1 MATDGRQ
8 LQVNIED
15 EMRTA
20 FMDYAMSVIIARALP
35 DARDGLKPVHR
46 RVLLTLYDLNLTPD
60 RGYRKCA
67 KICGDVSGNYHPH
80 GEGVVY
86 PSLVRLAQ
94 PFAMR
99 YPLVNGQGNYG
110 SVDGD
115 PPAAMR
121 YTESRMTEICLE
133 MLRDLDRETVDFV
146 PNYDG
151 TREEPVV
158 MPSAI
163 PNLLMNGSSGIAVGM
178 ATNIPP
184 HNLREVVDGLLAL
197 LDDPQISAA
206 DLLRLIPGPD
216 FPTAGLIYGTEG
228 IREAYQTGRGLITM
242 RARALIEQS
251 RRTSREQIII
261 TEIPYQVNKAKLVEK
276 IAELVRDRKIEGISD
291 LRDESDRE
299 GMRVVIELGRGAQAE
314 VVLNQLYKQTPMQS
328 TFGVIMLALVG
339 NQPRIMPLKE
349 LMRQFLEHRKEVV
362 TRRTRYDLRKARER
376 VHILE
381 GLRIALE
388 HLDQVIQLIRAA
400 ESPAIAREQLMGLGL
415 DTLAQVDDRTLS
427 LTEEQAQAILDMR
440 LQRLTALERGKI
452 LQEHAELQQ
461 KIVALEDILADEAK
475 VRVIIKEE
483 LLVIQE
489 KYGDDRRTEIIEE
502 AVELNIEDLIPQED
516 VVVTVSHGGYIK
528 RTPARVYRSQHR
540 GGKGIKAMETK
551 EEDFVEHFYIANT
564 HHYILC
570 FTNIGK
576 VHWLKV
582 YEIPEGMRAARGK
595 ALVNLLQLEDGENVS
610 AMVPVED
617 FTSARYV
624 IMTTKRG
631 LIKKTPLAAF
641 GNPRAGGIRAI
652 SLDDNDELIAV
663 RVTDGSQHIFLGTA
677 DGKAIQFREAEVR
690 PMGRTARGV
699 IGIDLEAGDVLVAM
713 EVVNP
718 GATMLT
724 VCEHGHGKRTALD
737 EYRVQGRGG
746 KGLINIKVT
755 ERNGRVVGIKQV
767 TEADELMIMTSAG
780 NLIRLPVR
788 ELAVISR
795 NTQGVRLISLNDD
808 DAVVCVATIE
818 EEREVE
824 DMV

>member
-1 MATDGRQ
+1 MATDARQ
-8 LQVNIED
+8 TQINIED

-20 FMDYAMSVIIARALP
+20 FLDYAMSVIIARALP
-35 DARDGLKPVHR
+35 DVRDGLKPVHR
-46 RVLLTLYDLNLTPD
+46 RALLTLYDLNLTPD

-67 KICGDVSGNYHPH
+67 KICGDISGNYHPH

-86 PSLVRLAQ
+86 PSIVRLAQ
-94 PFAMR
+94 RFAMR
-99 YPLVNGQGNYG
+99 YPLVDGQGNYG

-121 YTESRMTEICLE
+121 YTEARMTEICQE
-133 MLRDLDRETVDFV
+133 MLRDLEKETVDFV

-158 MPSAI
+158 LPSTI
-163 PNLLMNGSSGIAVGM
+163 PNLLMNGSAGIAVGM

-184 HNLREVVDGLLAL
+184 HNLSELVDGLVAMLA
-197 LDDPQISAA
+197 DPQISVEE
-206 DLLRLIPGPD
+206 LMQLIPGPD

-228 IREAYQTGRGLITM
+228 IREAYHSGRGLITM
-242 RARALIEQS
+242 RARALIEHS
-251 RRTSREQIII
+251 KRTSREQIII
-261 TEIPYQVNKAKLVEK
+261 NEIPYQVNKAKLVEK

-299 GMRVVIELGRGAQAE
+299 GMRVVIELARGAQAE

-339 NQPRIMPLKE
+339 NQPRVMPLAE
-349 LMRQFLEHRKEVV
+349 MMSQFLEHRKDVV
-362 TRRTRYDLRKARER
+362 TRRTRFDLRKARER
-376 VHILE
+376 AHILE

-400 ESPAIAREQLMGLGL
+400 ESPAVARDHLIA
-415 DTLAQVDDRTLS
+415 TLTLS
-427 LTEEQAQAILDMR
+427 EEQAQAILDMR
-440 LQRLTALERGKI
+440 LQRLTALERDKI
-452 LQEHAELQQ
+452 LQEHTELQQ
-461 KIVALEDILADEAK
+461 KIVELESILADEMK
-475 VRVIIKEE
+475 VRAIIKEE
-483 LLVIQE
+483 LLAIKD
-489 KYGDDRRTEIIEE
+489 KYGDERRTEIVEE

-564 HHYILC
+564 HHYILW

-582 YEIPEGMRAARGK
+582 YEIPDGTRASRGK
-595 ALVNLLQLEDGENVS
+595 ALVNLLQLVEGETIS

-631 LIKKTPLAAF
+631 LMKKTPLGAF
-641 GNPRAGGIRAI
+641 GNPRTGGIRAI
-652 SLDDNDELIAV
+652 SLDDGDELIAV
-663 RVTDGSQHIFLGTA
+663 KLTDGSQHIFLGTA
-677 DGKAIQFREAEVR
+677 DGKAIQFREEDVR

-699 IGIDLEAGDVLVAM
+699 IGIDLEEGDALVAM

-724 VCEHGHGKRTALD
+724 VCEHGYGKRTALD

-767 TEADELMIMTSAG
+767 TEADELMIMTTAG

-795 NTQGVRLISLNDD
+795 NTQGVRLISLHDD
-808 DAVVCVATIE
+808 DAVACVATIE
-818 EEREVE
+818 EEREVA
-824 DMV
+824 DML

>member
-1 MATDGRQ
+1 MATDARQ
-8 LQVNIED
+8 MQINIED

-20 FMDYAMSVIIARALP
+20 FLDYAMSVIIARALP
-35 DARDGLKPVHR
+35 DVRDGLKPVHR
-46 RVLLTLYDLNLTPD
+46 RALLTLYDLNLTPD

-67 KICGDVSGNYHPH
+67 KICGDISGNYHPH

-86 PSLVRLAQ
+86 PSVVRLAQ
-94 PFAMR
+94 RFAMR
-99 YPLVNGQGNYG
+99 YPLVDGQGNYG

-121 YTESRMTEICLE
+121 YTEARMTEICQE
-133 MLRDLDRETVDFV
+133 MLRDLEKETVDFV

-158 MPSAI
+158 MPSTI
-163 PNLLMNGSSGIAVGM
+163 PNLLMNGSAGIAVGM

-184 HNLREVVDGLLAL
+184 HNLGELVDGLVAMLA
-197 LDDPQISAA
+197 DPQISVEEFMQ
-206 DLLRLIPGPD
+206 LIPGPD

-228 IREAYQTGRGLITM
+228 IREAYHSGRGLITM
-242 RARALIEQS
+242 RARALIEHS
-251 RRTSREQIII
+251 KRTSREQIII
-261 TEIPYQVNKAKLVEK
+261 NEIPYQVNKAKLVEK

-299 GMRVVIELGRGAQAE
+299 GMRVVIELTRGAQAE

-339 NQPRIMPLKE
+339 NQPRVMPLAE
-349 LMRQFLEHRKEVV
+349 LMSQFLEHRKDVV
-362 TRRTRYDLRKARER
+362 TRRTRFDLRKARER
-376 VHILE
+376 AHILE

-388 HLDQVIQLIRAA
+388 HLDRVIQLIRAA
-400 ESPAIAREQLMGLGL
+400 ESPAVARDQLIA
-415 DTLAQVDDRTLS
+415 TLT

-440 LQRLTALERGKI
+440 LQRLTALERDKI

-461 KIVALEDILADEAK
+461 KIVELESILADEVK
-475 VRVIIKEE
+475 VHAIIKAE
-483 LLVIQE
+483 LLAIKD
-489 KYGDDRRTEIIEE
+489 KYGDERRTEIVEE

-564 HHYILC
+564 HHYILW

-582 YEIPEGMRAARGK
+582 YEIPEGTRASRGK
-595 ALVNLLQLEDGENVS
+595 ALVNLLQLEDRETIS

-641 GNPRAGGIRAI
+641 GNPRTGGIRAI
-652 SLDDNDELIAV
+652 SLDDDDELIAV
-663 RVTDGSQHIFLGTA
+663 KLTDGSQHIFLGTA
-677 DGKAIQFREAEVR
+677 DGKAIQFREEDVR

-699 IGIDLEAGDVLVAM
+699 IGIDLEEGDALVAM
-713 EVVNP
+713 EVLNP

-724 VCEHGHGKRTALD
+724 VCEHGYGKRTALD

-767 TEADELMIMTSAG
+767 TEADELMIMTTAG

-795 NTQGVRLISLNDD
+795 NTQGVRLISLHDD
-808 DAVVCVATIE
+808 DAVACVATIE
-818 EEREVE
+818 EEPEVA
-824 DMV
+824 DML

>member
-1 MATDGRQ
+1 MATDARL
-8 LQVNIED
+8 LQINIED

-20 FMDYAMSVIIARALP
+20 FLDYAMSVIIARALP
-35 DARDGLKPVHR
+35 DVRDGLKPVHR
-46 RVLLTLYDLNLTPD
+46 RALLTLYDLNLTPD

-67 KICGDVSGNYHPH
+67 KICGDISGNYHPH

-86 PSLVRLAQ
+86 PSVVRLAQ
-94 PFAMR
+94 RFAMR
-99 YPLVNGQGNYG
+99 YPLVDGQGNYG

-121 YTESRMTEICLE
+121 YTEARMTEICQE
-133 MLRDLDRETVDFV
+133 MLRDLEKETVDFIS
-146 PNYDG
+146 NYDG

-158 MPSAI
+158 LPSTI
-163 PNLLMNGSSGIAVGM
+163 PNLLMNGSAGIAVGM

-184 HNLREVVDGLLAL
+184 HNLGELVDGLVAMLA
-197 LDDPQISAA
+197 DPHISV
-206 DLLRLIPGPD
+206 DELMQFISGPD
-216 FPTAGLIYGTEG
+216 FPTAGLIYGTAG
-228 IREAYQTGRGLITM
+228 IRDAYHTGRGLITM
-242 RARALIEQS
+242 RARALIEHS
-251 RRTSREQIII
+251 KRTSREQIII

-299 GMRVVIELGRGAQAE
+299 GMRVVIELSRGAQGE

-349 LMRQFLEHRKEVV
+349 LMSQFLDHRKEVV
-362 TRRTRYDLRKARER
+362 TRRTRFDLRKARER
-376 VHILE
+376 AHILE
-381 GLRIALE
+381 GLRVALE
-388 HLDQVIQLIRAA
+388 QLDRVIELIRAA
-400 ESPAIAREQLMGLGL
+400 ESPAVAREQLI
-415 DTLAQVDDRTLS
+415 VTLS

-440 LQRLTALERGKI
+440 LQRLTALERDRI
-452 LQEHAELQQ
+452 LQELAELQQ
-461 KIVALEDILADEAK
+461 RIIELEGILADELK
-475 VRVIIKEE
+475 VRAIIKEE
-483 LLVIQE
+483 LLGIKD
-489 KYGDDRRTEIIEE
+489 KYGDERRTEIVDE

-516 VVVTVSHGGYIK
+516 VVVTVSRGGYIK

-564 HHYILC
+564 HHYILW

-582 YEIPEGMRAARGK
+582 YEIPEGMRASRGK
-595 ALVNLLQLEDGENVS
+595 ALVNLLQLDDGETIS
-610 AMVPVED
+610 AMVPVEE
-617 FTSARYV
+617 FASARYV

-631 LIKKTPLAAF
+631 LVKKTPLAAF

-652 SLDDNDELIAV
+652 SLDDGDELIAV
-663 RVTDGSQHIFLGTA
+663 KLTDGSQHIFLGTA
-677 DGKAIQFREAEVR
+677 DGQAIQFREADVR

-699 IGIDLEAGDVLVAM
+699 IGIDLEAGDAVVAM

-724 VCEHGHGKRTALD
+724 VCAHGYGKRTDLD

-767 TEADELMIMTSAG
+767 TEVDELMIMTTAG

-795 NTQGVRLISLNDD
+795 NTQGVRLISLGDD
-808 DAVVCVATIE
+808 DAVASVATIE
-818 EEREVE
+818 EEREVG

>member
-1 MATDGRQ
+1 MATDARP

-20 FMDYAMSVIIARALP
+20 FLDYAMSVIIARALP
-35 DARDGLKPVHR
+35 DVRDGLKPVHR
-46 RVLLTLYDLNLTPD
+46 RVLLTLYDLNLSPD

-99 YPLVNGQGNYG
+99 YPLVDGQGNYG

-121 YTESRMTEICLE
+121 YTEARMTEICLE
-133 MLRDLDRETVDFV
+133 MLRDLEKETVDFV

-158 MPSAI
+158 LPAAI

-184 HNLREVVDGLLAL
+184 HNVQELVDGLVAL
-197 LDDPQISAA
+197 LADSQIGV
-206 DLLRLIPGPD
+206 DELMRLIPGPD

-242 RARALIEQS
+242 RARAVIEHS
-251 RRTSREQIII
+251 RRTSREQIIV

-299 GMRVVIELGRGAQAE
+299 GMRVVIELARGAQAE

-349 LMRQFLEHRKEVV
+349 LMAHFLEHRKEVV
-362 TRRTRYDLRKARER
+362 VRRTRFDLRKARER
-376 VHILE
+376 AHILE
-381 GLRIALE
+381 GLRVALE

-400 ESPAIAREQLMGLGL
+400 AAPAVAREQLI
-415 DTLAQVDDRTLS
+415 ATLS
-427 LTEEQAQAILDMR
+427 LSEEQAQAILDMR
-440 LQRLTALERGKI
+440 LQRLTALEREKI

-461 KIVALEDILADEAK
+461 KILELEGILADDAK
-475 VRVIIKEE
+475 VRAIIKEE
-483 LLVIQE
+483 LLAIKE

-502 AVELNIEDLIPQED
+502 TVELNIEDLIPQED
-516 VVVTVSHGGYIK
+516 VVVTVSHGGYVK

-570 FTNIGK
+570 FTNVGK
-576 VHWLKV
+576 IHWLKV
-582 YEIPEGMRAARGK
+582 YEIPEGTRASRGK
-595 ALVNLLQLEDGENVS
+595 ALVNLLQLEEGENVS

-617 FTSARYV
+617 FSSARHV
-624 IMTTKRG
+624 IMATKRG

-641 GNPRAGGIRAI
+641 ANPRTGGIRAI
-652 SLDDNDELIAV
+652 SLDDGDELIAV
-663 RVTDGSQHIFLGTA
+663 KLTDGSQHVFLGTA
-677 DGKAIQFREAEVR
+677 GGKAIQFREEDVR
-690 PMGRTARGV
+690 PMGRSARGV
-699 IGIDLEAGDVLVAM
+699 IGIDLEEGDALVAM
-713 EVVNP
+713 EIVTP

-724 VCEHGHGKRTALD
+724 VCEHGYGKRTSLE

-767 TEADELMIMTSAG
+767 TEANELMIMTTAG
-780 NLIRLPVR
+780 NLIRLPVH

-808 DAVVCVATIE
+808 DLVGCVATIE
-818 EEREVE
+818 EESDGADV
-824 DMV
+824 V

>member
-1 MATDGRQ
+1 MATDARP
-8 LQVNIED
+8 LQINIED

-20 FMDYAMSVIIARALP
+20 FLDYAMSVIIARALP
-35 DARDGLKPVHR
+35 DVRDGLKPVHR
-46 RVLLTLYDLNLTPD
+46 RALLTLYDLNLTPD

-67 KICGDVSGNYHPH
+67 KICGDISGNYHPH

-86 PSLVRLAQ
+86 PSVVRLAQ
-94 PFAMR
+94 RFAMR
-99 YPLVNGQGNYG
+99 YPLVDGQGNYG

-121 YTESRMTEICLE
+121 YTEARMTEICQE
-133 MLRDLDRETVDFV
+133 ILRDLEKETVDFI

-158 MPSAI
+158 LPSTI
-163 PNLLMNGSSGIAVGM
+163 PNLLMNGSAGIAVGM

-184 HNLREVVDGLLAL
+184 HNLCELVDGLVAMLA
-197 LDDPQISAA
+197 DPWISIEE
-206 DLLRLIPGPD
+206 LMQLIPGPD

-228 IREAYQTGRGLITM
+228 IRDAYQSGRGLITM
-242 RARALIEQS
+242 RARALIEHS
-251 RRTSREQIII
+251 KRTSREQIII
-261 TEIPYQVNKAKLVEK
+261 TELPYQVNKAKLVEK

-299 GMRVVIELGRGAQAE
+299 GMRVVIELGRGAQGE

-349 LMRQFLEHRKEVV
+349 LMSQFLEHRKEVV

-376 VHILE
+376 AHILE
-381 GLRIALE
+381 GLRVALE
-388 HLDQVIQLIRAA
+388 QLDRVIELIRAA
-400 ESPAIAREQLMGLGL
+400 ESPAVAREQLI
-415 DTLAQVDDRTLS
+415 ATLS

-440 LQRLTALERGKI
+440 LQRLTALERDRI
-452 LQEHAELQQ
+452 LQELAELEQR
-461 KIVALEDILADEAK
+461 IIELEGILADEVK
-475 VRVIIKEE
+475 VRAIIKEE
-483 LLVIQE
+483 LLGI
-489 KYGDDRRTEIIEE
+489 KDRYGDERRTEIVEE

-516 VVVTVSHGGYIK
+516 VVVTVSRGGYIK

-564 HHYILC
+564 HHYILW

-582 YEIPEGMRAARGK
+582 YEIPEGTRASRGK
-595 ALVNLLQLEDGENVS
+595 ALVNLLQLDDGENIS
-610 AMVPVED
+610 AMVPVEE
-617 FTSARYV
+617 FASARYV
-624 IMTTKRG
+624 IMTTRRG
-631 LIKKTPLAAF
+631 LVKKTPLAAF

-652 SLDDNDELIAV
+652 SLDDGDELIAV
-663 RVTDGSQHIFLGTA
+663 RLTDGSQHIFLGTA
-677 DGKAIQFREAEVR
+677 DGQAIQFREADVR

-699 IGIDLEAGDVLVAM
+699 IGIDLEAGDAVVAM

-724 VCEHGHGKRTALD
+724 VCEHGHGKRTPLD

-767 TEADELMIMTSAG
+767 TEADELMIMTTAG

-788 ELAVISR
+788 ELVVISR
-795 NTQGVRLISLNDD
+795 NTQGVRLISLGDD
-808 DAVVCVATIE
+808 DAVASVATIE
-818 EEREVE
+818 EEREVG

>member
-1 MATDGRQ
+1 MATDARPTQ
-8 LQVNIED
+8 INIED

-20 FMDYAMSVIIARALP
+20 FLDYAMSVIIARALP
-35 DARDGLKPVHR
+35 DVRDGLKPVHR
-46 RVLLTLYDLNLTPD
+46 RALLTLYDLNLTPD

-67 KICGDVSGNYHPH
+67 KICGDISGNYHPH

-86 PSLVRLAQ
+86 PSIVRLAQ
-94 PFAMR
+94 RFAMR
-99 YPLVNGQGNYG
+99 YPLVDGQGNYG

-121 YTESRMTEICLE
+121 YTEARMTEICQE
-133 MLRDLDRETVDFV
+133 MLRDLEKETVDFV

-158 MPSAI
+158 LPSTI
-163 PNLLMNGSSGIAVGM
+163 PNLLMNGSAGIAVGM

-184 HNLREVVDGLLAL
+184 HNLSELINGLVAMLA
-197 LDDPQISAA
+197 DPQISVEE
-206 DLLRLIPGPD
+206 LMQLIPGPD

-228 IREAYQTGRGLITM
+228 IREAYHSGRGLITM
-242 RARALIEQS
+242 RARALIEHS
-251 RRTSREQIII
+251 KRTSREQIII

-299 GMRVVIELGRGAQAE
+299 GMRVVIELARGAQAE

-339 NQPRIMPLKE
+339 NQPRIMPLAE
-349 LMRQFLEHRKEVV
+349 LMSQFLEHRKDVV
-362 TRRTRYDLRKARER
+362 TRRTRFDLRKARER
-376 VHILE
+376 AHILE
-381 GLRIALE
+381 GLRVALE
-388 HLDQVIQLIRAA
+388 HLDRVIQLIRAA
-400 ESPAIAREQLMGLGL
+400 ESPAVARDQLIA
-415 DTLAQVDDRTLS
+415 TLS

-440 LQRLTALERGKI
+440 LQRLTALERDKI

-461 KIVALEDILADEAK
+461 KIVELEGILADEVK
-475 VRVIIKEE
+475 VRAIIKEE
-483 LLVIQE
+483 LLAIKD
-489 KYGDDRRTEIIEE
+489 KYGDERRTEIVEE

-551 EEDFVEHFYIANT
+551 EEDFVGHFYIANT
-564 HHYILC
+564 HHYILW
-570 FTNIGK
+570 FTNTGK

-582 YEIPEGMRAARGK
+582 YAIPEGTRASRGK
-595 ALVNLLQLEDGENVS
+595 ALVNLLQLEEGETIS

-641 GNPRAGGIRAI
+641 GNPRTGGIRAI
-652 SLDDNDELIAV
+652 SLDDGDELIAV
-663 RVTDGSQHIFLGTA
+663 KLTDGSQHIFLGTA
-677 DGKAIQFREAEVR
+677 DGKAIQFREEDVR

-699 IGIDLEAGDVLVAM
+699 IGIDLEEGDALVAM

-737 EYRVQGRGG
+737 EYRVQMRGG

-767 TEADELMIMTSAG
+767 TEADELMIMTTAG

-795 NTQGVRLISLNDD
+795 NTQGVRLISLHDD
-808 DAVVCVATIE
+808 DAVASVATIE
-818 EEREVE
+818 EEPEVA
-824 DMV
+824 DML

>member
-1 MATDGRQ
+1 MATDARL
-8 LQVNIED
+8 LQINIED

-20 FMDYAMSVIIARALP
+20 FLDYAMSVIIARALP
-35 DARDGLKPVHR
+35 DVRDGLKPVHR
-46 RVLLTLYDLNLTPD
+46 RALLTLYDLNLTPD

-67 KICGDVSGNYHPH
+67 KICGDISGNYHPH

-86 PSLVRLAQ
+86 PSVVRLAQ
-94 PFAMR
+94 RFAMR
-99 YPLVNGQGNYG
+99 YPLVDGQGNYG

-121 YTESRMTEICLE
+121 YTEARMTEICQE
-133 MLRDLDRETVDFV
+133 MLRDLEKETVDFI

-158 MPSAI
+158 LPSTI
-163 PNLLMNGSSGIAVGM
+163 PNLLMNGSAGIAVGM

-184 HNLREVVDGLLAL
+184 HNLGELVDGLVAMLADSHINVDEL
-197 LDDPQISAA
+197 MQF
-206 DLLRLIPGPD
+206 IPGPD
-216 FPTAGLIYGTEG
+216 FPTAGLIYGTAG
-228 IREAYQTGRGLITM
+228 IRDAYYTGRGLITM

-251 RRTSREQIII
+251 KRTSREQIII

-299 GMRVVIELGRGAQAE
+299 GMRVVIELSRGAQGE

-349 LMRQFLEHRKEVV
+349 LMSQFLEHRKEVV
-362 TRRTRYDLRKARER
+362 TRRTHFDLRKARER
-376 VHILE
+376 AHILE
-381 GLRIALE
+381 GLKVALE
-388 HLDQVIQLIRAA
+388 QLDRVIELIRAA
-400 ESPAIAREQLMGLGL
+400 ESPAAAREQLI
-415 DTLAQVDDRTLS
+415 TTLS

-440 LQRLTALERGKI
+440 LQRLTALERDRI
-452 LQEHAELQQ
+452 LHELAELQQ
-461 KIVALEDILADEAK
+461 RIVELEGILADELK
-475 VRVIIKEE
+475 VRAIIKEE
-483 LLVIQE
+483 LLGIKD
-489 KYGDDRRTEIIEE
+489 KYGDERRTEIVEE

-516 VVVTVSHGGYIK
+516 VVVTVSRGGYIK

-564 HHYILC
+564 HHYILW

-582 YEIPEGMRAARGK
+582 YEIPEGTRASRGK
-595 ALVNLLQLEDGENVS
+595 ALVNLLQLDDGETIS
-610 AMVPVED
+610 AMVPVEE
-617 FTSARYV
+617 FASARYV
-624 IMTTKRG
+624 IMITRRG
-631 LIKKTPLAAF
+631 LVKKTPLAAF

-652 SLDDNDELIAV
+652 SLDDGDELIAV
-663 RVTDGSQHIFLGTA
+663 KLTDGSQHIFLGTA
-677 DGKAIQFREAEVR
+677 DGQAIQFREADVR

-699 IGIDLEAGDVLVAM
+699 IGIDLEAGDAVVAM

-767 TEADELMIMTSAG
+767 TEADELMIMTTSG

-795 NTQGVRLISLNDD
+795 NTQGVRLISLGDD
-808 DAVVCVATIE
+808 DAVASVATIE
-818 EEREVE
+818 EEREVG
-824 DMV
+824 DMI

>member
-1 MATDGRQ
+1 MATDARP
-8 LQVNIED
+8 LQINIED

-20 FMDYAMSVIIARALP
+20 FLDYAMSVIIARALP
-35 DARDGLKPVHR
+35 DVRDGLKPVHR
-46 RVLLTLYDLNLTPD
+46 RALLTLYDLNLTPD

-67 KICGDVSGNYHPH
+67 KICGDISGNYHPH

-99 YPLVNGQGNYG
+99 YPLVDGQGNYG

-121 YTESRMTEICLE
+121 YTEARMTEICQE
-133 MLRDLDRETVDFV
+133 MLRDLEKETVDFA

-158 MPSAI
+158 LPSAI
-163 PNLLMNGSSGIAVGM
+163 PNLLMNGSAGIAVGM

-184 HNLREVVDGLLAL
+184 HNLIELVDGLVAMLA
-197 LDDPQISAA
+197 DPWISV
-206 DLLRLIPGPD
+206 DELMRLIPGPD
-216 FPTAGLIYGTEG
+216 FPTAGLIYGTDG
-228 IREAYQTGRGLITM
+228 IRDAYHTGRGLITM
-242 RARALIEQS
+242 RARALIEHS
-251 RRTSREQIII
+251 KRTSREQIII

-299 GMRVVIELGRGAQAE
+299 GMRVVIELSRGAQGE

-328 TFGVIMLALVG
+328 TFGVIMLALAG
-339 NQPRIMPLKE
+339 NQPRIMPLRE
-349 LMRQFLEHRKEVV
+349 LMSQFLEHRKEVV
-362 TRRTRYDLRKARER
+362 TRRTRFDLRKARER
-376 VHILE
+376 AHTLE
-381 GLRIALE
+381 GLRLALE
-388 HLDQVIQLIRAA
+388 QLDRVIELIRAA
-400 ESPAIAREQLMGLGL
+400 ESPAVAREQLI
-415 DTLAQVDDRTLS
+415 AALS

-440 LQRLTALERGKI
+440 LQRLTALERDRI
-452 LQEHAELQQ
+452 LQELEELQQ
-461 KIVALEDILADEAK
+461 RIIELEGILADEVK
-475 VRVIIKEE
+475 VRTIIKEE
-483 LLVIQE
+483 LLGIKE
-489 KYGDDRRTEIIEE
+489 KYGDARRTEIIAE

-516 VVVTVSHGGYIK
+516 VVVTVSRGGYIK
-528 RTPARVYRSQHR
+528 RTPARFYRSQHR

-551 EEDFVEHFYIANT
+551 EEDFVEHFYVANT
-564 HHYILC
+564 HHYILW

-582 YEIPEGMRAARGK
+582 YEIPESLRASKGK
-595 ALVNLLQLEDGENVS
+595 ALVNLLQLEEGEAIS
-610 AMVPVED
+610 AMVPVEE
-617 FTSARYV
+617 FTSAHYV
-624 IMTTKRG
+624 IMATKRG

-641 GNPRAGGIRAI
+641 GNPRTGGIRAI
-652 SLDDNDELIAV
+652 TLDEGDELIAV
-663 RVTDGSQHIFLGTA
+663 KLTDGSQYIFLGTA
-677 DGKAIQFREAEVR
+677 DGQAIQFREADVR

-699 IGIDLEAGDVLVAM
+699 IGIDLGQEDVLVAM

-724 VCEHGHGKRTALD
+724 VCEHGYGKRTALD

-767 TEADELMIMTSAG
+767 TEADELMIMTTTG

-795 NTQGVRLISLNDD
+795 NTQGVRLITLGDE
-808 DAVVCVATIE
+808 DAVTSVATIE
-818 EEREVE
+818 EEREVG
-824 DMV
+824 DMI

>member
-1 MATDGRQ
+1 MATDARPTQ
-8 LQVNIED
+8 INIED

-20 FMDYAMSVIIARALP
+20 FLDYAMSVIIARALP
-35 DARDGLKPVHR
+35 DVRDGLKPVHR
-46 RVLLTLYDLNLTPD
+46 RALLTLYDLNLTPD

-67 KICGDVSGNYHPH
+67 KICGDISGNYHPH

-86 PSLVRLAQ
+86 PSVVRLAQ
-94 PFAMR
+94 RFAMR
-99 YPLVNGQGNYG
+99 YPLVDGQGNYG

-121 YTESRMTEICLE
+121 YTEARMTEICQE
-133 MLRDLDRETVDFV
+133 MLRDLEKETVDFI

-158 MPSAI
+158 LPSTI
-163 PNLLMNGSSGIAVGM
+163 PNLLMNGSAGIAVGM

-184 HNLREVVDGLLAL
+184 HNLCELVDGLVAMLA
-197 LDDPQISAA
+197 DPWISIEE
-206 DLLRLIPGPD
+206 LMQLIPGPD
-216 FPTAGLIYGTEG
+216 FPTSGLIYGTEG
-228 IREAYQTGRGLITM
+228 IRDAYQSGRGLITM
-242 RARALIEQS
+242 RARALIEHS
-251 RRTSREQIII
+251 KRTSREQIII
-261 TEIPYQVNKAKLVEK
+261 TELPYQVNKAKLVEK

-299 GMRVVIELGRGAQAE
+299 GMRVVIELGRGAQGE

-349 LMRQFLEHRKEVV
+349 LMSQFLEHRNEVV
-362 TRRTRYDLRKARER
+362 TRRTRFDLRKARER
-376 VHILE
+376 AHILE
-381 GLRIALE
+381 GLRVALE
-388 HLDQVIQLIRAA
+388 QLDRVIELIRAA
-400 ESPAIAREQLMGLGL
+400 ESPAVAREQLI
-415 DTLAQVDDRTLS
+415 ATLS

-440 LQRLTALERGKI
+440 LQRLTALERDRI
-452 LQEHAELQQ
+452 LQELAELEQR
-461 KIVALEDILADEAK
+461 IIELEGILADEVK
-475 VRVIIKEE
+475 VRAIIKEE
-483 LLVIQE
+483 LLGIKD
-489 KYGDDRRTEIIEE
+489 KYGDERRTEIVEE

-516 VVVTVSHGGYIK
+516 VVVTVSRGGYIK

-564 HHYILC
+564 HHYILW

-582 YEIPEGMRAARGK
+582 YEIPEGTRASRGK
-595 ALVNLLQLEDGENVS
+595 ALVNLLQLDDGENIS
-610 AMVPVED
+610 AMVPVEE
-617 FTSARYV
+617 FASARYV

-631 LIKKTPLAAF
+631 LVKKTPLAAF

-652 SLDDNDELIAV
+652 SLDDGDELIAV
-663 RVTDGSQHIFLGTA
+663 RLTDGSQHIFLGTA
-677 DGKAIQFREAEVR
+677 DGQAIQFREADVR

-699 IGIDLEAGDVLVAM
+699 IGIDLEAGDAVVAM

-724 VCEHGHGKRTALD
+724 VCEHGHGKRTPLD

-767 TEADELMIMTSAG
+767 TEADELMIMTTAG

-795 NTQGVRLISLNDD
+795 NTQGVRLISLGDD
-808 DAVVCVATIE
+808 DAVASVATIA
-818 EEREVE
+818 EEREVG

>member
-1 MATDGRQ
+1 MATDARPTQ
-8 LQVNIED
+8 INIED
-15 EMRTA
+15 EMRTS
-20 FMDYAMSVIIARALP
+20 FLDYAMSVIIARALP
-35 DARDGLKPVHR
+35 DVRDGLKPAHR
-46 RVLLTLYDLNLTPD
+46 RTLLTLNDLNLTPD

-67 KICGDVSGNYHPH
+67 KICGDISGNYHPH

-99 YPLVNGQGNYG
+99 YPLVDGQGNYG

-121 YTESRMTEICLE
+121 YTEARMTEICQE
-133 MLRDLDRETVDFV
+133 MLRDLERETVDFI

-158 MPSAI
+158 LPSAI
-163 PNLLMNGSSGIAVGM
+163 PNLLMNGSAGIAVGM

-184 HNLREVVDGLLAL
+184 HNIVELVDGLVAL
-197 LDDPQISAA
+197 LA
-206 DLLRLIPGPD
+206 DSRLGADELMRIIPGPD
-216 FPTAGLIYGTEG
+216 FPTAGLIYGTAG
-228 IREAYQTGRGLITM
+228 IREAYHTGRGLITM

-251 RRTSREQIII
+251 KRTNREQIII
-261 TEIPYQVNKAKLVEK
+261 NEIPYQVNKAKLVEK

-299 GMRVVIELGRGAQAE
+299 GMRVVIELSRGAQAE

-339 NQPRIMPLKE
+339 NQPRIMPLPE
-349 LMRQFLEHRKEVV
+349 LMTQFLEHRKDVV
-362 TRRTRYDLRKARER
+362 TRRTRFDLRKARER
-376 VHILE
+376 AHILE
-381 GLRIALE
+381 GLRVALE
-388 HLDQVIQLIRAA
+388 HLDQVIRLIRAA
-400 ESPAIAREQLMGLGL
+400 ESPAIAREQLI
-415 DTLAQVDDRTLS
+415 AVLS
-427 LTEEQAQAILDMR
+427 LSEEQAQAILDMR
-440 LQRLTALERGKI
+440 LQRLTALERDKI
-452 LQEHAELQQ
+452 LQEHTELRQ
-461 KIVALEDILADEAK
+461 KITELEGILADEAK
-475 VRVIIKEE
+475 VRAIVREE
-483 LLVIQE
+483 LVALKE
-489 KYGDDRRTEIIEE
+489 KYGDERRTEIVEE
-502 AVELNIEDLIPQED
+502 AAELNIEDLIPQEE
-516 VVVTVSHGGYIK
+516 VVVTVSHGGYVK

-551 EEDFVEHFYIANT
+551 EEDFVEHFYVANT

-570 FTNIGK
+570 FTNVGK

-582 YEIPEGMRAARGK
+582 YEVPEGTRAAKGK
-595 ALVNLLQLEDGENVS
+595 ALVNLLQLEDRENVS
-610 AMVPVED
+610 AMVPVAD
-617 FTSARYV
+617 FTSARHV
-624 IMTTKRG
+624 VMTTRRG

-641 GNPRAGGIRAI
+641 GNPRTGGIRAI
-652 SLDDNDELIAV
+652 SLDDGDELIAV
-663 RVTDGSQHIFLGTA
+663 KVTDGSQHIFLGTA
-677 DGKAIQFREAEVR
+677 DGKAIQFREDDVR

-699 IGIDLEAGDVLVAM
+699 IGIDLEEGDALVAM

-724 VCEHGHGKRTALD
+724 VCEHGYGKRTALD

-746 KGLINIKVT
+746 KGLINIKAT

-767 TEADELMIMTSAG
+767 TEADELMIMTTAG
-780 NLIRLPVR
+780 ILIRLPVR

-808 DAVVCVATIE
+808 DLVACVATIE
-818 EEREVE
+818 EEPDVV
-824 DMV
+824 DVI

>member
-1 MATDGRQ
+1 MATEAPRF
-8 LQVNIED
+8 QVSIED
-15 EMRTA
+15 EMRTS
-20 FMDYAMSVIIARALP
+20 FLDYAMSVIIARALP

-80 GEGVVY
+80 GEAVVY

-99 YPLVNGQGNYG
+99 YPLVHGQGNYG

-121 YTESRMTEICLE
+121 YTEARMTEICEE
-133 MLRDLDRETVDFV
+133 MLRDLEKETVDFV
-146 PNYDG
+146 PNYDS

-158 MPSAI
+158 LPSAI
-163 PNLLMNGSSGIAVGM
+163 PNLLMNGSAGIAVGM

-184 HNLREVVDGLLAL
+184 HNLRELINGLVML
-197 LDDPQISAA
+197 LTDPQVSVEE
-206 DLLRLIPGPD
+206 LMRVIPGPD

-228 IREAYQTGRGLITM
+228 IRDAYLTGRGLITM
-242 RARALIEQS
+242 RARALVEHS

-299 GMRVVIELGRGAQAE
+299 GMRVVIELSRGAQAE

-328 TFGVIMLALVG
+328 TFGVIMLALTG
-339 NQPRIMPLKE
+339 NQPRIMPLRE
-349 LMRQFLEHRKEVV
+349 LMWHFLEHRRDVV
-362 TRRTRYDLRKARER
+362 TRRTRFDLRKARER
-376 VHILE
+376 AHILE
-381 GLRIALE
+381 GLRLALE
-388 HLDQVIQLIRAA
+388 QLDEVIRLIRAA
-400 ESPAIAREQLMGLGL
+400 EAPAVARERLMT
-415 DTLAQVDDRTLS
+415 TLT
-427 LTEEQAQAILDMR
+427 LTEVQAQAILDMR

-452 LQEHAELQQ
+452 LQEHAELQE
-461 KIVALEDILADEAK
+461 KIRELEGILADEAK
-475 VRVIIKEE
+475 VRAIIK
-483 LLVIQE
+483 QE
-489 KYGDDRRTEIIEE
+489 MLDINERYGDDRRTEIVPE

-516 VVVTVSHGGYIK
+516 VAVTVSHTGYIK

-551 EEDFVEHFYIANT
+551 EQDFVEHFYVADT

-570 FTNIGK
+570 FTNVGK

-582 YEIPEGMRAARGK
+582 YEIPEGTRVSKGK
-595 ALVNLLQLEDGENVS
+595 ALVNLLQLEDGESIS
-610 AMVPVED
+610 AMVPVAG
-617 FTSARYV
+617 FAQAGYLV
-624 IMTTKRG
+624 MATKRG
-631 LIKKTPLAAF
+631 LIKKTPLEAF
-641 GNPRAGGIRAI
+641 SNPRTGGIRAI
-652 SLDDNDELIAV
+652 SLDDGDELIV
-663 RVTDGSQHIFLGTA
+663 VQLTDGSHHIFLGTA
-677 DGKAIQFREAEVR
+677 DGQAIQFREDDVR
-690 PMGRTARGV
+690 PMGRSARGV
-699 IGIDLEAGDVLVAM
+699 IGIDLEEGDALVAM
-713 EVVNP
+713 EVVNEA
-718 GATMLT
+718 ATMLT
-724 VCEHGHGKRTALD
+724 VCENGYGKRTPID

-767 TEADELMIMTSAG
+767 TEVDELMIMTTAG
-780 NLIRLPVR
+780 NVIRLPVR
-788 ELAVISR
+788 ELSVISR
-795 NTQGVRLISLNDD
+795 NTQGVRLIALNDD
-808 DAVVCVATIE
+808 DLVASVASID
-818 EEREVE
+818 EEREIPGV
-824 DMV
+824 V

>member
-1 MATDGRQ
+1 MATDARL
-8 LQVNIED
+8 LQINIED

-20 FMDYAMSVIIARALP
+20 FLDYAMSVIIARALP
-35 DARDGLKPVHR
+35 DVRDGLKPVHR
-46 RVLLTLYDLNLTPD
+46 RALLTLYDLNLTPD

-67 KICGDVSGNYHPH
+67 KICGDISGNYHPH

-86 PSLVRLAQ
+86 PSVVRLAQ
-94 PFAMR
+94 RFAMR
-99 YPLVNGQGNYG
+99 YPLVDGQGNYG

-121 YTESRMTEICLE
+121 YTEARMTEICQE
-133 MLRDLDRETVDFV
+133 MLRDLEKETVDFI

-158 MPSAI
+158 MPSTI
-163 PNLLMNGSSGIAVGM
+163 PNLLMNGSAGIAVGM

-184 HNLREVVDGLLAL
+184 HNLGEVVDGLVAMLA
-197 LDDPQISAA
+197 DPHISV
-206 DLLRLIPGPD
+206 DELMQFIPGPD
-216 FPTAGLIYGTEG
+216 FPTAGLIYGTAG
-228 IREAYQTGRGLITM
+228 IRDAYQTGRGLITM

-251 RRTSREQIII
+251 KRTSREQIII
-261 TEIPYQVNKAKLVEK
+261 NEIPYQVNKAKLVEK

-299 GMRVVIELGRGAQAE
+299 GMRVVIELSRGAQGE

-349 LMRQFLEHRKEVV
+349 LMSQFLDHRKEVV
-362 TRRTRYDLRKARER
+362 TRRTQFDLRKARER
-376 VHILE
+376 AHILE
-381 GLRIALE
+381 GLRVALE
-388 HLDQVIQLIRAA
+388 QLDRVIELIRAA
-400 ESPAIAREQLMGLGL
+400 DSPAVAREQLI
-415 DTLAQVDDRTLS
+415 AVLS

-440 LQRLTALERGKI
+440 LQRLTALERDRI
-452 LQEHAELQQ
+452 LQELAELQQ
-461 KIVALEDILADEAK
+461 RIVELEGILADELK
-475 VRVIIKEE
+475 VRAIIKEE
-483 LLVIQE
+483 LLGIKD
-489 KYGDDRRTEIIEE
+489 KYGDERRTEIIEE
-502 AVELNIEDLIPQED
+502 AIELNIEDLIPQED
-516 VVVTVSHGGYIK
+516 VVVTVSRGGYIK

-564 HHYILC
+564 HHYILW

-582 YEIPEGMRAARGK
+582 YEIPEGTRASKGK
-595 ALVNLLQLEDGENVS
+595 ALVNLLQLEEGETIS
-610 AMVPVED
+610 AMVPVEE
-617 FTSARYV
+617 FASAHYV
-624 IMTTKRG
+624 IMATKRG

-641 GNPRAGGIRAI
+641 GNPRTGGIRAI
-652 SLDDNDELIAV
+652 SLDDGDELIAV
-663 RVTDGSQHIFLGTA
+663 RLTDGSQHIFLGTA
-677 DGKAIQFREAEVR
+677 DGQAIQFREADVR

-699 IGIDLEAGDVLVAM
+699 IGIDLEPDDALVAM

-767 TEADELMIMTSAG
+767 TEADELMIMTTTG

-795 NTQGVRLISLNDD
+795 NTQGVRLISLGDD
-808 DAVVCVATIE
+808 DAVASVATIE
-818 EEREVE
+818 EEREVG
-824 DMV
+824 DML

>member
-1 MATDGRQ
+1 MATEARPTQ
-8 LQVNIED
+8 ISIED

-35 DARDGLKPVHR
+35 DVRDGLKPVHR
-46 RVLLTLYDLNLTPD
+46 RALLTLYDLNLTPD

-67 KICGDVSGNYHPH
+67 KICGDISGNYHPH

-86 PSLVRLAQ
+86 PSVVRLAQ
-94 PFAMR
+94 RFAMR
-99 YPLVNGQGNYG
+99 YPLVDGQGNYG

-121 YTESRMTEICLE
+121 YTEARMTEICEE
-133 MLRDLDRETVDFV
+133 MLRDLEKETVDFV

-158 MPSAI
+158 LPSTI
-163 PNLLMNGSSGIAVGM
+163 PNLLMNGSAGIAVGM

-184 HNLREVVDGLLAL
+184 HNLGELVDGLVAMLA
-197 LDDPQISAA
+197 DPQISAEE
-206 DLLRLIPGPD
+206 LMQLIPGPD

-228 IREAYQTGRGLITM
+228 IREAYRSGRGLITM
-242 RARALIEQS
+242 RARALIEHS
-251 RRTSREQIII
+251 KRTSREQIII

-299 GMRVVIELGRGAQAE
+299 GMRVVIELARGAQGE

-339 NQPRIMPLKE
+339 NQPRIMPLAE
-349 LMRQFLEHRKEVV
+349 LMSQFLEHRKDVV
-362 TRRTRYDLRKARER
+362 TRRTRFDLRKARER
-376 VHILE
+376 AHLLE
-381 GLRIALE
+381 GLRIALD

-400 ESPAIAREQLMGLGL
+400 ESPAVAREQLI
-415 DTLAQVDDRTLS
+415 ATLS

-440 LQRLTALERGKI
+440 LQRLTALERDKV
-452 LQEHAELQQ
+452 LQEHTELQQ
-461 KIVALEDILADEAK
+461 RIIELEAILADEVK
-475 VRVIIKEE
+475 VRAIIKEE
-483 LLVIQE
+483 LLAIKD
-489 KYGDDRRTEIIEE
+489 KYGDARRTEIVEE

-551 EEDFVEHFYIANT
+551 EEDIVEHFYIANT
-564 HHYILC
+564 HHYILW

-582 YEIPEGMRAARGK
+582 YEIPEGTRASRGK
-595 ALVNLLQLEDGENVS
+595 ALVNLLQLEEGENIS

-631 LIKKTPLAAF
+631 LIKKTPVAAF
-641 GNPRAGGIRAI
+641 GNPRTGGIRAI
-652 SLDDNDELIAV
+652 SLDDGDELIAV
-663 RVTDGSQHIFLGTA
+663 KLTDGSQHIFLGTA
-677 DGKAIQFREAEVR
+677 DGKAIQFREDDVR

-699 IGIDLEAGDVLVAM
+699 IGIDLETGDALVAM

-724 VCEHGHGKRTALD
+724 VCEHGYGKRTALD

-746 KGLINIKVT
+746 KGLINVKVT

-767 TEADELMIMTSAG
+767 TEADELMIMTTAG

-795 NTQGVRLISLNDD
+795 NTQGVRLISLSDD
-808 DAVVCVATIE
+808 DAVASVATID
-818 EEREVE
+818 EEREVA
-824 DMV
+824 DML

>member
-1 MATDGRQ
+1 MATDARP
-8 LQVNIED
+8 LQINIED

-20 FMDYAMSVIIARALP
+20 FLDYAMSVIIARALP
-35 DARDGLKPVHR
+35 DVRDGLKPVHR
-46 RVLLTLYDLNLTPD
+46 RALLTLYDLNLTPD

-67 KICGDVSGNYHPH
+67 KICGDISGNYHPH

-86 PSLVRLAQ
+86 PSVVRLAQ
-94 PFAMR
+94 RFAMR
-99 YPLVNGQGNYG
+99 YPLVDGQGNYG

-121 YTESRMTEICLE
+121 YTEARMTEICQE
-133 MLRDLDRETVDFV
+133 MLRDLEKETVDFI

-158 MPSAI
+158 LPSTI
-163 PNLLMNGSSGIAVGM
+163 PNLLMNGSAGIAVGM

-184 HNLREVVDGLLAL
+184 HNLCELVDGLVAMLV
-197 LDDPQISAA
+197 DPWISIEE
-206 DLLRLIPGPD
+206 LMQSIPGPD

-228 IREAYQTGRGLITM
+228 IRDAYQSGRGLVTM
-242 RARALIEQS
+242 RARALIEHS
-251 RRTSREQIII
+251 KRTSREQIII
-261 TEIPYQVNKAKLVEK
+261 TELPYQVNKAKLVEK

-299 GMRVVIELGRGAQAE
+299 GMRVVIELGRGAQGE

-349 LMRQFLEHRKEVV
+349 LMSQFLEHRKEVV
-362 TRRTRYDLRKARER
+362 TRRTRFDLRKARER
-376 VHILE
+376 AHILE
-381 GLRIALE
+381 GLRVALE
-388 HLDQVIQLIRAA
+388 QLDRVIELIRAA
-400 ESPAIAREQLMGLGL
+400 ESPAVAREQLI
-415 DTLAQVDDRTLS
+415 ATLS

-440 LQRLTALERGKI
+440 LQRLTALERDRI
-452 LQEHAELQQ
+452 LQELAELQQ
-461 KIVALEDILADEAK
+461 RIIELEGILADEVK
-475 VRVIIKEE
+475 VRAIIKEE
-483 LLVIQE
+483 LLGIKD
-489 KYGDDRRTEIIEE
+489 KYGDERRTEIVEE

-516 VVVTVSHGGYIK
+516 VVVTVSRGGYIK

-564 HHYILC
+564 HHYILW

-582 YEIPEGMRAARGK
+582 YEIPEGTRASRGK
-595 ALVNLLQLEDGENVS
+595 ALVNLLQLDDGENIS
-610 AMVPVED
+610 AMVPVEE
-617 FTSARYV
+617 FASARYV
-624 IMTTKRG
+624 IMITKRG
-631 LIKKTPLAAF
+631 LVKKTPLVAF

-652 SLDDNDELIAV
+652 SLDDGDELIAV
-663 RVTDGSQHIFLGTA
+663 KLTDGSQHIFLGTA
-677 DGKAIQFREAEVR
+677 DGQAIQFREADVR

-699 IGIDLEAGDVLVAM
+699 IGIDLEAGDAVVAM

-767 TEADELMIMTSAG
+767 TEADELMIMTTAG

-795 NTQGVRLISLNDD
+795 NTQGVRLISLGDD
-808 DAVVCVATIE
+808 DAVASVATIE
-818 EEREVE
+818 EEREVG

>member
-1 MATDGRQ
+1 MATDARL
-8 LQVNIED
+8 LQINIED

-20 FMDYAMSVIIARALP
+20 FLDYAMSVIIARALP
-35 DARDGLKPVHR
+35 DVRDGLKPVHR
-46 RVLLTLYDLNLTPD
+46 RALLTLYDLNLTPD

-67 KICGDVSGNYHPH
+67 KICGDISGNYHPH

-86 PSLVRLAQ
+86 PSVVRLAQ
-94 PFAMR
+94 RFAMR
-99 YPLVNGQGNYG
+99 YPLVDGQGNYG

-121 YTESRMTEICLE
+121 YTEARMTEICQE
-133 MLRDLDRETVDFV
+133 MLRDLEKETVDFI

-158 MPSAI
+158 LPSTI
-163 PNLLMNGSSGIAVGM
+163 PNLLMNGSAGIAVGM

-184 HNLREVVDGLLAL
+184 HNLGEVVDGLVAMLA
-197 LDDPQISAA
+197 DPHISV
-206 DLLRLIPGPD
+206 DELMQFIPGPD
-216 FPTAGLIYGTEG
+216 FPTAGLIYGTAG
-228 IREAYQTGRGLITM
+228 IRDAYQTGRGLITM

-251 RRTSREQIII
+251 KRTSREQIII

-299 GMRVVIELGRGAQAE
+299 GMRVVIELSRGAQGE

-349 LMRQFLEHRKEVV
+349 LMSQFLEHRKEVV
-362 TRRTRYDLRKARER
+362 TRRTQFDLRKARER
-376 VHILE
+376 AHILE
-381 GLRIALE
+381 GLRVALE
-388 HLDQVIQLIRAA
+388 QLDRVIELIRAA
-400 ESPAIAREQLMGLGL
+400 ESPAVAREQLI
-415 DTLAQVDDRTLS
+415 ATLS

-440 LQRLTALERGKI
+440 LQRLTALERDRI
-452 LQEHAELQQ
+452 LQELAELQQ
-461 KIVALEDILADEAK
+461 RIVELEGILADELK
-475 VRVIIKEE
+475 VRAIIKEE
-483 LLVIQE
+483 LLGIKD
-489 KYGDDRRTEIIEE
+489 KYGDERRTEIVEE

-516 VVVTVSHGGYIK
+516 VVVTVSRGGYIK

-564 HHYILC
+564 HHYILW

-582 YEIPEGMRAARGK
+582 YEIPEGTRASRGK
-595 ALVNLLQLEDGENVS
+595 ALVNLLQLDDGETIS
-610 AMVPVED
+610 AMVPVEE
-617 FTSARYV
+617 FASARYV

-631 LIKKTPLAAF
+631 LVKKTPLAAF

-652 SLDDNDELIAV
+652 SLDDGDELIAV
-663 RVTDGSQHIFLGTA
+663 KLTDGSQHIFLGTA
-677 DGKAIQFREAEVR
+677 DGQAIQFREADVR

-699 IGIDLEAGDVLVAM
+699 IGIDLEAGDAVVAM

-724 VCEHGHGKRTALD
+724 VCEHGYGKRTALD

-767 TEADELMIMTSAG
+767 TEADELMIMTTSG

-795 NTQGVRLISLNDD
+795 NTQGVRLISLGDD
-808 DAVVCVATIE
+808 DAVASVATIE
-818 EEREVE
+818 EEREVG
-824 DMV
+824 DMI

>member
-1 MATDGRQ
+1 MATDARQ
-8 LQVNIED
+8 TQINIED

-20 FMDYAMSVIIARALP
+20 FLDYAMSVIIARALP
-35 DARDGLKPVHR
+35 DVRDGLKPVHR
-46 RVLLTLYDLNLTPD
+46 RALLTLYDLNLTPD

-67 KICGDVSGNYHPH
+67 KICGDISGNYHPH

-86 PSLVRLAQ
+86 PSVVRLAQ
-94 PFAMR
+94 RFAMR
-99 YPLVNGQGNYG
+99 YPLVDGQGNYG

-121 YTESRMTEICLE
+121 YTEARMTEICQE
-133 MLRDLDRETVDFV
+133 MLRDLEKETVDFV

-158 MPSAI
+158 LPSTI
-163 PNLLMNGSSGIAVGM
+163 PNLLMNGSAGIAVGM

-184 HNLREVVDGLLAL
+184 HNLSELVDGLVAMLA
-197 LDDPQISAA
+197 DPQISVEE
-206 DLLRLIPGPD
+206 LMQLIPGPD

-228 IREAYQTGRGLITM
+228 IREAYHSGRGLITM
-242 RARALIEQS
+242 RARALIEHS
-251 RRTSREQIII
+251 KRTSREQIII
-261 TEIPYQVNKAKLVEK
+261 NEIPYQVNKAKLVEK

-299 GMRVVIELGRGAQAE
+299 GMRVVIELARGAQAE

-339 NQPRIMPLKE
+339 NQPRVMPLAE
-349 LMRQFLEHRKEVV
+349 LMSQFLEHRKDVV
-362 TRRTRYDLRKARER
+362 TRRTRFDLRKARER
-376 VHILE
+376 AHILE

-400 ESPAIAREQLMGLGL
+400 ESPAVARDQLIAAL
-415 DTLAQVDDRTLS
+415 T

-440 LQRLTALERGKI
+440 LQRLTALERDKI
-452 LQEHAELQQ
+452 LQEHAELQL
-461 KIVALEDILADEAK
+461 KIVELESILADEVK
-475 VRVIIKEE
+475 VRAIIKEE
-483 LLVIQE
+483 LLAIKD
-489 KYGDDRRTEIIEE
+489 KYGDERRTEIVEE

-528 RTPARVYRSQHR
+528 RTPARIYRSQHR
-540 GGKGIKAMETK
+540 GGRGIKAMETK

-564 HHYILC
+564 HHYILW

-582 YEIPEGMRAARGK
+582 YEIPEGTRASRGK
-595 ALVNLLQLEDGENVS
+595 ALVNLLQLEERETIS

-641 GNPRAGGIRAI
+641 GNPRTGGIRAI
-652 SLDDNDELIAV
+652 SLDDGDELIAV
-663 RVTDGSQHIFLGTA
+663 KLTDGSQHIFLGTA
-677 DGKAIQFREAEVR
+677 DGKAIQFREEDVR

-699 IGIDLEAGDVLVAM
+699 IGIDLEEADALVAM

-724 VCEHGHGKRTALD
+724 VCEHGYGKRTALD

-767 TEADELMIMTSAG
+767 TEADELMIMTTAG

-795 NTQGVRLISLNDD
+795 NTQGVRLISLHDD
-808 DAVVCVATIE
+808 DAVACVATIE
-818 EEREVE
+818 EEREVA
-824 DMV
+824 DML

>member
-1 MATDGRQ
+1 MATEARPTQ
-8 LQVNIED
+8 ISIED

-35 DARDGLKPVHR
+35 DVRDGLKPVHR
-46 RVLLTLYDLNLTPD
+46 RALLTLYDLNLTPD

-67 KICGDVSGNYHPH
+67 KICGDISGNYHPH

-86 PSLVRLAQ
+86 PSVVRLAQ
-94 PFAMR
+94 RFAMR
-99 YPLVNGQGNYG
+99 YPLVDGQGNYG

-121 YTESRMTEICLE
+121 YTEARMTEICEE
-133 MLRDLDRETVDFV
+133 MLRDLEKETVDFV

-158 MPSAI
+158 LPSTI
-163 PNLLMNGSSGIAVGM
+163 PNLLMNGSAGIAVGM

-184 HNLREVVDGLLAL
+184 HNLGELVDGLVAMLA
-197 LDDPQISAA
+197 DPQISAEE
-206 DLLRLIPGPD
+206 LMQLIPGPD

-228 IREAYQTGRGLITM
+228 IREAYRSGRGLITM
-242 RARALIEQS
+242 RARALIEHS
-251 RRTSREQIII
+251 KRTSREQIII

-299 GMRVVIELGRGAQAE
+299 GMRVVIELARGAQGE

-339 NQPRIMPLKE
+339 NQPRIMPLAE
-349 LMRQFLEHRKEVV
+349 LMSQFLEHRKDVV
-362 TRRTRYDLRKARER
+362 TRRTRFDLRKARER
-376 VHILE
+376 AHLLE

-400 ESPAIAREQLMGLGL
+400 ESPAVAREQLI
-415 DTLAQVDDRTLS
+415 ATLS

-440 LQRLTALERGKI
+440 LQRLTALERDKV
-452 LQEHAELQQ
+452 LQEHTELQQ
-461 KIVALEDILADEAK
+461 RIIELEAILADEVK
-475 VRVIIKEE
+475 VRAIIKEE
-483 LLVIQE
+483 LLAIKD
-489 KYGDDRRTEIIEE
+489 KYGDERRTEIVEE

-551 EEDFVEHFYIANT
+551 EEDIVEHFYIANT
-564 HHYILC
+564 HHYILW

-582 YEIPEGMRAARGK
+582 YEIPEGTRASRGK
-595 ALVNLLQLEDGENVS
+595 ALVNLLQLEEGENIS

-631 LIKKTPLAAF
+631 LIKKTPVAAF
-641 GNPRAGGIRAI
+641 GNPRTGGIRAI
-652 SLDDNDELIAV
+652 SLDDGDELIAV
-663 RVTDGSQHIFLGTA
+663 KLTDGSQHIFLGTA
-677 DGKAIQFREAEVR
+677 DGKAIQFREDDVR

-699 IGIDLEAGDVLVAM
+699 IGIDLETGDALVAM

-724 VCEHGHGKRTALD
+724 VCEHGYGKRTALD

-746 KGLINIKVT
+746 KGLINVKVT

-767 TEADELMIMTSAG
+767 TEADELMIMTTAG

-795 NTQGVRLISLNDD
+795 NTQGVRLISLSDD
-808 DAVVCVATIE
+808 DAVASVATID
-818 EEREVE
+818 EEREVA
-824 DMV
+824 DML

>member
-1 MATDGRQ
+1 MATDARP
-8 LQVNIED
+8 LQINIED

-20 FMDYAMSVIIARALP
+20 FLDYAMSVIIARALP
-35 DARDGLKPVHR
+35 DVRDGLKPVHR
-46 RVLLTLYDLNLTPD
+46 RALLTLYDLNLTPD

-67 KICGDVSGNYHPH
+67 KICGDISGNYHPH

-86 PSLVRLAQ
+86 PSVVRLAQ
-94 PFAMR
+94 RFAMR
-99 YPLVNGQGNYG
+99 YPLVDGQGNYG

-121 YTESRMTEICLE
+121 YTEARMTEICQE
-133 MLRDLDRETVDFV
+133 MLRDLEKETVDFI

-158 MPSAI
+158 LPSTI
-163 PNLLMNGSSGIAVGM
+163 PNLLMNGSAGIAVGM

-184 HNLREVVDGLLAL
+184 HNLCELVDGLVAMLV
-197 LDDPQISAA
+197 DPWISIEE
-206 DLLRLIPGPD
+206 LMQSIPGPD

-228 IREAYQTGRGLITM
+228 IRDAYQSGRGLITM
-242 RARALIEQS
+242 RARALIEHS
-251 RRTSREQIII
+251 KRTSREQIII
-261 TEIPYQVNKAKLVEK
+261 TELPYQVNKAKLVEK

-299 GMRVVIELGRGAQAE
+299 GMRVVIELGRGAQGE

-349 LMRQFLEHRKEVV
+349 LMSQFLEHRKEVV
-362 TRRTRYDLRKARER
+362 TRRTRFDLRKARER
-376 VHILE
+376 AHILE

-388 HLDQVIQLIRAA
+388 QLDRVIELIRAA
-400 ESPAIAREQLMGLGL
+400 ESPAVAREQLI
-415 DTLAQVDDRTLS
+415 ATLS

-440 LQRLTALERGKI
+440 LQRLTALERDRI
-452 LQEHAELQQ
+452 LQELAELQQ
-461 KIVALEDILADEAK
+461 RIIELEGILADEVK
-475 VRVIIKEE
+475 VRAIIKEE
-483 LLVIQE
+483 LLGIKN
-489 KYGDDRRTEIIEE
+489 KYGDERRTEIVEE

-516 VVVTVSHGGYIK
+516 VVVTVSRGGYIK

-582 YEIPEGMRAARGK
+582 YEIPEGTRASRGK
-595 ALVNLLQLEDGENVS
+595 ALVNLLQLDDGENIS
-610 AMVPVED
+610 AMVPVEE
-617 FTSARYV
+617 FASARYV
-624 IMTTKRG
+624 IMITKRG
-631 LIKKTPLAAF
+631 LVKKTPLVAF

-652 SLDDNDELIAV
+652 SLDDGDELIAV
-663 RVTDGSQHIFLGTA
+663 KLTDGSQHIFLGTA
-677 DGKAIQFREAEVR
+677 DGQAIQFREADVR

-699 IGIDLEAGDVLVAM
+699 IGIDLEAGDAVVAM

-767 TEADELMIMTSAG
+767 TEADELMIMTTAG
-780 NLIRLPVR
+780 NLIRLPVH

-795 NTQGVRLISLNDD
+795 NTQGVRLISLGDD
-808 DAVVCVATIE
+808 DAVASVATIE
-818 EEREVE
+818 EEREVG

>member
-1 MATDGRQ
+1 MATDARP
-8 LQVNIED
+8 LQINIED

-20 FMDYAMSVIIARALP
+20 FLDYAMSVIIARALP

-46 RVLLTLYDLNLTPD
+46 RALLTLYDLNLTPD

-67 KICGDVSGNYHPH
+67 KICGDISGNYHPH

-86 PSLVRLAQ
+86 PSVVRLAQ
-94 PFAMR
+94 RFAMR
-99 YPLVNGQGNYG
+99 YPLVDGQGNYG

-121 YTESRMTEICLE
+121 YTEARMTEICQE
-133 MLRDLDRETVDFV
+133 MLRDLEKETVDFI

-158 MPSAI
+158 LPSTI
-163 PNLLMNGSSGIAVGM
+163 PNLLMNGSAGIAVGM

-184 HNLREVVDGLLAL
+184 HNLCELVDGLVAMLA
-197 LDDPQISAA
+197 DPWISIEE
-206 DLLRLIPGPD
+206 LMQSIPGPD

-228 IREAYQTGRGLITM
+228 IRDAYQSGRGLITM
-242 RARALIEQS
+242 RARALIEHS
-251 RRTSREQIII
+251 KRTSREQIII
-261 TEIPYQVNKAKLVEK
+261 TELPYQVNKAKLVEK

-299 GMRVVIELGRGAQAE
+299 GMRVVIELGRGAQGE

-349 LMRQFLEHRKEVV
+349 LMSQFLEHRKEVV
-362 TRRTRYDLRKARER
+362 TRRTRFDLRKARER
-376 VHILE
+376 AHILE
-381 GLRIALE
+381 GLRVALE
-388 HLDQVIQLIRAA
+388 QLDRVIELIRAA
-400 ESPAIAREQLMGLGL
+400 ESPAVAREQLI
-415 DTLAQVDDRTLS
+415 ATLS

-440 LQRLTALERGKI
+440 LQRLTALERDRI
-452 LQEHAELQQ
+452 LQELAELQQ
-461 KIVALEDILADEAK
+461 RIIELEGILADEVK
-475 VRVIIKEE
+475 VRAIIKEE
-483 LLVIQE
+483 LLGIKD
-489 KYGDDRRTEIIEE
+489 KYGDERRTEIVEE

-516 VVVTVSHGGYIK
+516 VVVTVSRGGYIK

-564 HHYILC
+564 HHYILW

-582 YEIPEGMRAARGK
+582 YEIPEGTRASRGK
-595 ALVNLLQLEDGENVS
+595 ALVNLLQLDDGENIS
-610 AMVPVED
+610 AMVPVEE
-617 FTSARYV
+617 FASARYV

-631 LIKKTPLAAF
+631 LVKKTPLAAF

-652 SLDDNDELIAV
+652 SLDDGDELIAV
-663 RVTDGSQHIFLGTA
+663 RLTDGSQHIFLGTA
-677 DGKAIQFREAEVR
+677 DGQAIQFREADVR

-699 IGIDLEAGDVLVAM
+699 IGIDLEVGDAVVAM

-767 TEADELMIMTSAG
+767 TEADELMIMTTAG

-795 NTQGVRLISLNDD
+795 NTQGVRLISLGDD
-808 DAVVCVATIE
+808 DAVASVATIAE
-818 EEREVE
+818 EHEVG

>member
-1 MATDGRQ
+1 MATDARQ

-20 FMDYAMSVIIARALP
+20 FLDYAMSVIIARALP
-35 DARDGLKPVHR
+35 DVRDGLKPVHR

-99 YPLVNGQGNYG
+99 YPLVDGQGNYG

-121 YTESRMTEICLE
+121 YTEARMTEICLE
-133 MLRDLDRETVDFV
+133 MLRDLEKETVDFI

-158 MPSAI
+158 LPAAI

-184 HNLREVVDGLLAL
+184 HNVRELVDGLVAL
-197 LDDPQISAA
+197 LADQQIGV
-206 DLLRLIPGPD
+206 DELMRLIPGPD

-228 IREAYQTGRGLITM
+228 IREAYQTGRGLISM
-242 RARALIEQS
+242 RARAVIEHS
-251 RRTSREQIII
+251 RRTGREQIII

-299 GMRVVIELGRGAQAE
+299 GMRVVIELARGAQAE

-349 LMRQFLEHRKEVV
+349 LMVHFLEHRKEVV
-362 TRRTRYDLRKARER
+362 VRRTRFDLRKARER
-376 VHILE
+376 AHVLE

-400 ESPAIAREQLMGLGL
+400 EAPAVAREQLI
-415 DTLAQVDDRTLS
+415 ATLS
-427 LTEEQAQAILDMR
+427 LSEEQAQAILDMR
-440 LQRLTALERGKI
+440 LQRLTALEREKI
-452 LQEHAELQQ
+452 LQERAELQQ
-461 KIVALEDILADEAK
+461 KILELEGILAADAK
-475 VRVIIKEE
+475 VRAIIKEE
-483 LLVIQE
+483 LLAIKE
-489 KYGDDRRTEIIEE
+489 RYGDDRRTEIIEE
-502 AVELNIEDLIPQED
+502 TVELNIEDLIPQED
-516 VVVTVSHGGYIK
+516 VVVTVSHAGYIK

-576 VHWLKV
+576 IHWLKV
-582 YEIPEGMRAARGK
+582 YEIPEGTRASKGK
-595 ALVNLLQLEDGENVS
+595 ALVNLLQLEEGENVS

-617 FTSARYV
+617 FSSARYV
-624 IMTTKRG
+624 IMATKRG

-641 GNPRAGGIRAI
+641 ANPRAGGIRAI
-652 SLDDNDELIAV
+652 SLDDGDELIAV
-663 RVTDGSQHIFLGTA
+663 KLTDGSQHVFLGTA
-677 DGKAIQFREAEVR
+677 GGKAIQFREEEAR
-690 PMGRTARGV
+690 PMGRSARGV
-699 IGIDLEAGDVLVAM
+699 IGIDLEAGDTLVAM
-713 EVVNP
+713 EVVTP
-718 GATMLT
+718 RATMLT
-724 VCEHGHGKRTALD
+724 VCEHGYGKRTSLE

-767 TEADELMIMTSAG
+767 TEADELMIMTTAG
-780 NLIRLPVR
+780 NLIRLPVH

-808 DAVVCVATIE
+808 DLVGCVATIAE
-818 EEREVE
+818 ESDSG

>member
-1 MATDGRQ
+1 MATDARP

-20 FMDYAMSVIIARALP
+20 FLDYAMSVIIARALP
-35 DARDGLKPVHR
+35 DVRDGLKPVHR
-46 RVLLTLYDLNLTPD
+46 RVLLTLYDLNLSPD

-99 YPLVNGQGNYG
+99 YPLVDGQGNYG

-121 YTESRMTEICLE
+121 YTEARMTEICLE
-133 MLRDLDRETVDFV
+133 MLRDLEKETVDFV

-158 MPSAI
+158 LPAAI

-184 HNLREVVDGLLAL
+184 HNVQELVDGLVAL
-197 LDDPQISAA
+197 LADSQIGV
-206 DLLRLIPGPD
+206 DELMRLIPGPD

-242 RARALIEQS
+242 RARAVIEHS
-251 RRTSREQIII
+251 RRTSREQIIV

-299 GMRVVIELGRGAQAE
+299 GMRVVIELARGAQAE

-349 LMRQFLEHRKEVV
+349 LMAHFLEHRKEVV
-362 TRRTRYDLRKARER
+362 VRRTRFDLRKARER
-376 VHILE
+376 AHILE
-381 GLRIALE
+381 GLRVALE

-400 ESPAIAREQLMGLGL
+400 AAPAVAREQLI
-415 DTLAQVDDRTLS
+415 ATLS
-427 LTEEQAQAILDMR
+427 LSEEQAQAILDMR
-440 LQRLTALERGKI
+440 LQRLTALEREKI

-461 KIVALEDILADEAK
+461 KILELEGILADDAK
-475 VRVIIKEE
+475 VRAIIKGE
-483 LLVIQE
+483 LLAIKE

-502 AVELNIEDLIPQED
+502 TVELNIEDLIPQED
-516 VVVTVSHGGYIK
+516 VVVTVSHGGYVK

-570 FTNIGK
+570 FTNVGK
-576 VHWLKV
+576 IHWLKV
-582 YEIPEGMRAARGK
+582 YEIPEGTRASRGK
-595 ALVNLLQLEDGENVS
+595 ALVNLLQLEEGENVS

-617 FTSARYV
+617 FSSARHV
-624 IMTTKRG
+624 IMATKRG

-641 GNPRAGGIRAI
+641 ANPRTGGIRAI
-652 SLDDNDELIAV
+652 SLDDGDELIAV
-663 RVTDGSQHIFLGTA
+663 KLTDGSQHVFLGTA
-677 DGKAIQFREAEVR
+677 GGKAIQFREEDVR
-690 PMGRTARGV
+690 PMGRSARGV
-699 IGIDLEAGDVLVAM
+699 IGIDLEEGDMLVAM
-713 EVVNP
+713 EIVTP

-724 VCEHGHGKRTALD
+724 VCEHGYGKRTSLE

-767 TEADELMIMTSAG
+767 TEADELMIMTTAG
-780 NLIRLPVR
+780 NLIRLPVH

-808 DAVVCVATIE
+808 DLVGCVATIE
-818 EEREVE
+818 EESDGADV
-824 DMV
+824 V

>member
-1 MATDGRQ
+1 MATDARL
-8 LQVNIED
+8 LQINIED

-20 FMDYAMSVIIARALP
+20 FLDYAMSVIIARALP
-35 DARDGLKPVHR
+35 DVRDGLKPVHR
-46 RVLLTLYDLNLTPD
+46 RALLTLYDLNLTPD

-67 KICGDVSGNYHPH
+67 KICGDISGNYHPH

-86 PSLVRLAQ
+86 PSVVRLAQ
-94 PFAMR
+94 RFAMR
-99 YPLVNGQGNYG
+99 YPLVDGQGNYG

-121 YTESRMTEICLE
+121 YTEARMTEICQE
-133 MLRDLDRETVDFV
+133 MLRDLEKETVDFI

-158 MPSAI
+158 LPSTI
-163 PNLLMNGSSGIAVGM
+163 PNLLMNGSAGIAVGM

-184 HNLREVVDGLLAL
+184 HNLGEVVDGLVAMLA
-197 LDDPQISAA
+197 DPHISV
-206 DLLRLIPGPD
+206 DELMQFISGPD
-216 FPTAGLIYGTEG
+216 FPTAGLIYGTAG
-228 IREAYQTGRGLITM
+228 IRDAYQTGRGLITM

-251 RRTSREQIII
+251 KRTSREQIII

-299 GMRVVIELGRGAQAE
+299 GMRVVIELSRGAQGE

-349 LMRQFLEHRKEVV
+349 LMSQFLDHRKEVV
-362 TRRTRYDLRKARER
+362 TRRTQFDLRKARER
-376 VHILE
+376 AHILE
-381 GLRIALE
+381 GLRVALE
-388 HLDQVIQLIRAA
+388 QLDRVIELIRAA
-400 ESPAIAREQLMGLGL
+400 ESPAVAREQLI
-415 DTLAQVDDRTLS
+415 ATLS

-440 LQRLTALERGKI
+440 LQRLTALERDRI
-452 LQEHAELQQ
+452 LQELAELQQ
-461 KIVALEDILADEAK
+461 RIVELEGILADELK
-475 VRVIIKEE
+475 VRAIIKEE
-483 LLVIQE
+483 LLGIKD
-489 KYGDDRRTEIIEE
+489 KYGDERRTEIVEE

-516 VVVTVSHGGYIK
+516 VVVTVSRGGYIK

-564 HHYILC
+564 HHYILW

-582 YEIPEGMRAARGK
+582 YEIPEGTRASRGK
-595 ALVNLLQLEDGENVS
+595 ALVNLLQLDDGETIS
-610 AMVPVED
+610 AMVPVEE
-617 FTSARYV
+617 FASARYV
-624 IMTTKRG
+624 IMITRRG
-631 LIKKTPLAAF
+631 LVKKTPLAAF

-652 SLDDNDELIAV
+652 SLDDGDELIAV
-663 RVTDGSQHIFLGTA
+663 KLTDGSQHIFLGTA
-677 DGKAIQFREAEVR
+677 DGQAIQFREADVR

-699 IGIDLEAGDVLVAM
+699 IGIDLEAGDAVVAM

-767 TEADELMIMTSAG
+767 TEADELMIMTTSG

-795 NTQGVRLISLNDD
+795 NTQGVRLISLGDD
-808 DAVVCVATIE
+808 DAVASVATIE
-818 EEREVE
+818 EEREMG

>member
-1 MATDGRQ
+1 MATDARP
-8 LQVNIED
+8 LQINIED

-20 FMDYAMSVIIARALP
+20 FLDYAMSVIIARALP
-35 DARDGLKPVHR
+35 DVRDGLKPVHR
-46 RVLLTLYDLNLTPD
+46 RALLTLYDLNLTPD

-67 KICGDVSGNYHPH
+67 KICGDISGNYHPH

-86 PSLVRLAQ
+86 PSVVRLAQ
-94 PFAMR
+94 RFAMR
-99 YPLVNGQGNYG
+99 YPLVDGQGNYG

-121 YTESRMTEICLE
+121 YTEARMTEICQE
-133 MLRDLDRETVDFV
+133 ILRDLEKETVDFI

-158 MPSAI
+158 LPSTI
-163 PNLLMNGSSGIAVGM
+163 PNLLMNGSAGIAVGM

-184 HNLREVVDGLLAL
+184 HNLCELVDGLVAMLA
-197 LDDPQISAA
+197 DPWISIEE
-206 DLLRLIPGPD
+206 LMQLIPGPD

-228 IREAYQTGRGLITM
+228 IRDAYQSGRGLITM
-242 RARALIEQS
+242 RARALIEHS
-251 RRTSREQIII
+251 KRTSREQIII
-261 TEIPYQVNKAKLVEK
+261 TELPYQVNKAKLVEK

-299 GMRVVIELGRGAQAE
+299 GMRVVIELGRGAQGE

-349 LMRQFLEHRKEVV
+349 LMSQFLEHRKEVV

-376 VHILE
+376 AHILE
-381 GLRIALE
+381 GLRVALE
-388 HLDQVIQLIRAA
+388 QLDRVIELIRAA
-400 ESPAIAREQLMGLGL
+400 ESPAVAREQLI
-415 DTLAQVDDRTLS
+415 ATLS

-440 LQRLTALERGKI
+440 LQRLTALERDRI
-452 LQEHAELQQ
+452 LQELAELEQR
-461 KIVALEDILADEAK
+461 IIELEGILADEVK
-475 VRVIIKEE
+475 VRAIIKEE
-483 LLVIQE
+483 LLGI
-489 KYGDDRRTEIIEE
+489 KDRYGDERRTEIVEE

-516 VVVTVSHGGYIK
+516 VVVTVSRGGYIK

-564 HHYILC
+564 HHYILW

-582 YEIPEGMRAARGK
+582 YEIPEGTRASRGK
-595 ALVNLLQLEDGENVS
+595 ALVNLLQLDDGENIS
-610 AMVPVED
+610 AMVPVEE
-617 FTSARYV
+617 FASARYV
-624 IMTTKRG
+624 IMTTRRG
-631 LIKKTPLAAF
+631 LVKKTPLAAF

-652 SLDDNDELIAV
+652 SLDDGDELIAV
-663 RVTDGSQHIFLGTA
+663 RLTDGSQHIFLGTA
-677 DGKAIQFREAEVR
+677 DGQAIQFREADVR

-699 IGIDLEAGDVLVAM
+699 IGIDLEAGDAVVAM

-724 VCEHGHGKRTALD
+724 VCEHGHGKRTPLD

-767 TEADELMIMTSAG
+767 TEADELMIMTTAG

-795 NTQGVRLISLNDD
+795 NTQGVRLISLGDD
-808 DAVVCVATIE
+808 DAVASVATIE
-818 EEREVE
+818 EEREVG

>member
-1 MATDGRQ
+1 MATDARP
-8 LQVNIED
+8 LQINIED

-20 FMDYAMSVIIARALP
+20 FLDYAMSVIIARALP
-35 DARDGLKPVHR
+35 DVRDGLKPVHR
-46 RVLLTLYDLNLTPD
+46 RALLTLYDLNLTPD

-67 KICGDVSGNYHPH
+67 KICGDISGNYHPH

-86 PSLVRLAQ
+86 PSVVRLAQ
-94 PFAMR
+94 RFAMR
-99 YPLVNGQGNYG
+99 YPLVDGQGNYG

-121 YTESRMTEICLE
+121 YTEARMTEICQE
-133 MLRDLDRETVDFV
+133 MLRDLEKETVDFI

-158 MPSAI
+158 LPSTI
-163 PNLLMNGSSGIAVGM
+163 PNLLMNGSAGIAVGM

-184 HNLREVVDGLLAL
+184 HNLCELVDGLVAMLA
-197 LDDPQISAA
+197 DPWISIEE
-206 DLLRLIPGPD
+206 LMQLIPGPD

-228 IREAYQTGRGLITM
+228 IRDAYQSGRGLITM
-242 RARALIEQS
+242 RARALIEHS
-251 RRTSREQIII
+251 KRTSREQIII
-261 TEIPYQVNKAKLVEK
+261 IELPYQVNKAKLVEK

-299 GMRVVIELGRGAQAE
+299 GMRVVIELGRGAQGE

-349 LMRQFLEHRKEVV
+349 LMSQFLEHRKEVV
-362 TRRTRYDLRKARER
+362 TRRTRFDLRKARER
-376 VHILE
+376 AHILE
-381 GLRIALE
+381 GLRVALE
-388 HLDQVIQLIRAA
+388 QLDRVIELIRAA
-400 ESPAIAREQLMGLGL
+400 ESPAVAREQLI
-415 DTLAQVDDRTLS
+415 ATLS

-440 LQRLTALERGKI
+440 LQRLTALERDRI
-452 LQEHAELQQ
+452 LQELAELEQR
-461 KIVALEDILADEAK
+461 IIELEGILADEVK
-475 VRVIIKEE
+475 VRAIIKEE
-483 LLVIQE
+483 LLGIKD
-489 KYGDDRRTEIIEE
+489 KYGDERRTEIVEE

-516 VVVTVSHGGYIK
+516 VVVTVSRGGYIK

-564 HHYILC
+564 HHYILW

-582 YEIPEGMRAARGK
+582 YEIPEGTRASRGK
-595 ALVNLLQLEDGENVS
+595 ALVNLLQLDDGENIS
-610 AMVPVED
+610 AMVPVEE
-617 FTSARYV
+617 FASARYV

-631 LIKKTPLAAF
+631 LVKKTPLAAF

-652 SLDDNDELIAV
+652 SLDDGDELIAV
-663 RVTDGSQHIFLGTA
+663 RLTDGSQHIFLGTA
-677 DGKAIQFREAEVR
+677 DGQAIQFREADVR

-699 IGIDLEAGDVLVAM
+699 IGIDLEAGDAVVAM

-724 VCEHGHGKRTALD
+724 VCEHGHGKRTPLD

-767 TEADELMIMTSAG
+767 TEADELMIMTTAG

-795 NTQGVRLISLNDD
+795 NTQGVRLISLGDD
-808 DAVVCVATIE
+808 DAVASVATIE
-818 EEREVE
+818 EEREVG
-824 DMV
+824 DMI

>member
-1 MATDGRQ
+1 MATDARQ

-20 FMDYAMSVIIARALP
+20 FLDYAMSVIIARALP
-35 DARDGLKPVHR
+35 DVRDGLKPVHR

-99 YPLVNGQGNYG
+99 YPLVDGQGNYG

-121 YTESRMTEICLE
+121 YTEARMTDICLE
-133 MLRDLDRETVDFV
+133 MLRDLEKETVDFV

-151 TREEPVV
+151 TREEPIVL
-158 MPSAI
+158 PAAI

-184 HNLREVVDGLLAL
+184 HNVRELVDGLVAL
-197 LDDPQISAA
+197 LADPQIGV
-206 DLLRLIPGPD
+206 DELMRLIPGPD

-242 RARALIEQS
+242 RARAVIEHS

-299 GMRVVIELGRGAQAE
+299 GMRVVIELARGAQAE

-349 LMRQFLEHRKEVV
+349 LMVHFLEHRKEVV
-362 TRRTRYDLRKARER
+362 VRRTRFDLRKARER
-376 VHILE
+376 AHILE

-388 HLDQVIQLIRAA
+388 HLDRVIQLIRAA
-400 ESPAIAREQLMGLGL
+400 EAPAVAREQLIAM
-415 DTLAQVDDRTLS
+415 LS
-427 LTEEQAQAILDMR
+427 LSEEQAQAILDMR
-440 LQRLTALERGKI
+440 LQRLTALEREKI

-461 KIVALEDILADEAK
+461 KILDLEGILADDAK
-475 VRVIIKEE
+475 VRAIIKEE
-483 LLVIQE
+483 LLAIKE

-502 AVELNIEDLIPQED
+502 TVELNIEDLIPQED
-516 VVVTVSHGGYIK
+516 VVVTVSHAGYVK

-570 FTNIGK
+570 FTNVGK
-576 VHWLKV
+576 IHWLKV
-582 YEIPEGMRAARGK
+582 YEIPEGTRASKGK
-595 ALVNLLQLEDGENVS
+595 ALVNLLQLEEGENVS

-617 FTSARYV
+617 FSSARYV
-624 IMTTKRG
+624 IMATKRG

-641 GNPRAGGIRAI
+641 ANPRTGGIRAI
-652 SLDDNDELIAV
+652 SLDDGDELIAV
-663 RVTDGSQHIFLGTA
+663 KLTDGSQHVFLGTA
-677 DGKAIQFREAEVR
+677 GGKAIQFREEEVR
-690 PMGRTARGV
+690 PMGRSARGV
-699 IGIDLEAGDVLVAM
+699 IGIDLEEGDTLVAM
-713 EVVNP
+713 EVVTP

-724 VCEHGHGKRTALD
+724 VCEHGYGKRTSLE

-767 TEADELMIMTSAG
+767 TEADELMIMTTAG
-780 NLIRLPVR
+780 NLIRLPVH

-808 DAVVCVATIE
+808 DLVGCVATIE
-818 EEREVE
+818 EESDGADV
-824 DMV
+824 V

>member
-1 MATDGRQ
+1 MATDARPTQ
-8 LQVNIED
+8 INIED

-20 FMDYAMSVIIARALP
+20 FLDYAMSVIIARALP
-35 DARDGLKPVHR
+35 DVRDGLKPVHR
-46 RVLLTLYDLNLTPD
+46 RALLTLYDLNLTPD

-67 KICGDVSGNYHPH
+67 KICGDISGNYHPH

-86 PSLVRLAQ
+86 PSVVRLAQ
-94 PFAMR
+94 RFAMR
-99 YPLVNGQGNYG
+99 YPLVDGQGNYG

-121 YTESRMTEICLE
+121 YTEARMTEICQE
-133 MLRDLDRETVDFV
+133 MLRDLEKETVDFI

-158 MPSAI
+158 LPSTI
-163 PNLLMNGSSGIAVGM
+163 PNLLMNGSAGIAVGM

-184 HNLREVVDGLLAL
+184 HNLCELVDGLVAMLT
-197 LDDPQISAA
+197 DPWISIEE
-206 DLLRLIPGPD
+206 LMQLIPGPD

-228 IREAYQTGRGLITM
+228 IRDAYQSGRGLITM
-242 RARALIEQS
+242 RARALIEHS
-251 RRTSREQIII
+251 KRTSREQIII
-261 TEIPYQVNKAKLVEK
+261 TELPYQVNKAKLVEK

-299 GMRVVIELGRGAQAE
+299 GMRVVIELGRGAQGE

-349 LMRQFLEHRKEVV
+349 LMSQFLEHRKEVV
-362 TRRTRYDLRKARER
+362 TRRTRFDLRKARER
-376 VHILE
+376 AHILE
-381 GLRIALE
+381 GLRVALE
-388 HLDQVIQLIRAA
+388 QLDRVIELIRAA
-400 ESPAIAREQLMGLGL
+400 ESPAVAREQLI
-415 DTLAQVDDRTLS
+415 ATLS

-440 LQRLTALERGKI
+440 LQRLTALERDRI
-452 LQEHAELQQ
+452 LQELAELEQR
-461 KIVALEDILADEAK
+461 IIELEGILADEVK
-475 VRVIIKEE
+475 VRAIIKEE
-483 LLVIQE
+483 LLGIKD
-489 KYGDDRRTEIIEE
+489 KYGDERRTEIVEE

-516 VVVTVSHGGYIK
+516 VVVTVSRGGYIK

-564 HHYILC
+564 HHYILW

-582 YEIPEGMRAARGK
+582 YEIPEGTRASRGK
-595 ALVNLLQLEDGENVS
+595 ALVNLLQLDDGENIS
-610 AMVPVED
+610 AMVPVEE
-617 FTSARYV
+617 FASARYV

-631 LIKKTPLAAF
+631 LVKKTPLAAF

-652 SLDDNDELIAV
+652 SLDDGDELIAV
-663 RVTDGSQHIFLGTA
+663 RLTDGSQHIFLGTA
-677 DGKAIQFREAEVR
+677 DGQAIQFREADVR

-699 IGIDLEAGDVLVAM
+699 IGIDLEAGDAVVAM

-724 VCEHGHGKRTALD
+724 VCEHGHGKRTPLD

-767 TEADELMIMTSAG
+767 TEADELMIMTTAG
-780 NLIRLPVR
+780 NLIRLPVH

-795 NTQGVRLISLNDD
+795 NTQGVRLISLGDD
-808 DAVVCVATIE
+808 DAVASVATIA
-818 EEREVE
+818 EEREVG

>member
-1 MATDGRQ
+1 MATDARPTQ
-8 LQVNIED
+8 INIED
-15 EMRTA
+15 EMRTS
-20 FMDYAMSVIIARALP
+20 FLDYAMSVIIARALP
-35 DARDGLKPVHR
+35 DVRDGLKPVHR
-46 RVLLTLYDLNLTPD
+46 RALLTLYDLNLTPD

-67 KICGDVSGNYHPH
+67 KICGDISGNYHPH

-86 PSLVRLAQ
+86 PSVVRLAQ
-94 PFAMR
+94 TFAMR
-99 YPLVNGQGNYG
+99 YPLVDGQGNYG

-121 YTESRMTEICLE
+121 YTEARMTEICEE
-133 MLRDLDRETVDFV
+133 MLRDLERETVDFI

-158 MPSAI
+158 LPSAI

-184 HNLREVVDGLLAL
+184 HNLRELVAGLIAMVDNSQVS
-197 LDDPQISAA
+197 LDELMQ
-206 DLLRLIPGPD
+206 LIPGPD

-228 IREAYQTGRGLITM
+228 IRDAYQTGRGLITM
-242 RARALIEQS
+242 RARALIEHS

-314 VVLNQLYKQTPMQS
+314 VVLNHLYKQTPMQS

-339 NQPRIMPLKE
+339 NQPRIMPLTE
-349 LMRQFLEHRKEVV
+349 LMAQFLDHRKDVV
-362 TRRTRYDLRKARER
+362 TRRTRFDLRKARER
-376 VHILE
+376 AHILE
-381 GLRIALE
+381 GLRVALE

-400 ESPAIAREQLMGLGL
+400 DSPAVAREQLI
-415 DTLAQVDDRTLS
+415 ATLS
-427 LTEEQAQAILDMR
+427 LSEAQAQAILDMR
-440 LQRLTALERGKI
+440 LQRLTALERDKI
-452 LQEHAELQQ
+452 LQEYTELQQ
-461 KIVALEDILADEAK
+461 KILELEGILADEAK
-475 VRVIIKEE
+475 VRAIIKDE
-483 LLVIQE
+483 LLAIKE
-489 KYGDDRRTEIIEE
+489 KYGDERRTEIVEE

-528 RTPARVYRSQHR
+528 RTPTRVYRSQHR

-570 FTNIGK
+570 FTNVGK
-576 VHWLKV
+576 IHWLKV
-582 YEIPEGMRAARGK
+582 YTVPEGSRAAKGK
-595 ALVNLLQLEDGENVS
+595 ALVNLLQLEDGETVS

-617 FTSARYV
+617 FASAGYIV
-624 IMTTKRG
+624 MATKRG

-641 GNPRAGGIRAI
+641 GNPRTGGIRAI
-652 SLDDNDELIAV
+652 SLDDSDELIAV
-663 RVTDGSQHIFLGTA
+663 KLTDGSQHLFLGTA
-677 DGKAIQFREAEVR
+677 DGKAIQFREEEVR

-699 IGIDLEAGDVLVAM
+699 IGIDLEAHDTLVAM

-724 VCEHGHGKRTALD
+724 VCERGYGKRTPLD

-767 TEADELMIMTSAG
+767 TEADELMIMTIVG

-795 NTQGVRLISLNDD
+795 NTQGVRLISVHDD
-808 DAVVCVATIE
+808 DLVACVATIE
-818 EEREVE
+818 EEPEVA
-824 DMV
+824 DVV

>member
-1 MATDGRQ
+1 
-8 LQVNIED
+8 
-15 EMRTA
+15 
-20 FMDYAMSVIIARALP
+20 
-35 DARDGLKPVHR
+35 
-46 RVLLTLYDLNLTPD
+46 
-60 RGYRKCA
+60 
-67 KICGDVSGNYHPH
+67 
-80 GEGVVY
+80 VY
-86 PSLVRLAQ
+86 PSVVRLAQ
-94 PFAMR
+94 RFAMR
-99 YPLVNGQGNYG
+99 YPLVDGQGNYG

-121 YTESRMTEICLE
+121 YTEARMTEVCQE
-133 MLRDLDRETVDFV
+133 MLRDLEKETVDFI

-158 MPSAI
+158 LPSTI
-163 PNLLMNGSSGIAVGM
+163 PNLLMNGSAGIAVGM

-184 HNLREVVDGLLAL
+184 HNLCELVDGLVAMLA
-197 LDDPQISAA
+197 DPWISIEE
-206 DLLRLIPGPD
+206 LMQLIPGPD

-228 IREAYQTGRGLITM
+228 IRDAYQSGRGLITM
-242 RARALIEQS
+242 RARALIEHS
-251 RRTSREQIII
+251 KRTSREQIII
-261 TEIPYQVNKAKLVEK
+261 TELPYQVNKAKLVEK

-299 GMRVVIELGRGAQAE
+299 GMRVVIELGRGAQGE

-349 LMRQFLEHRKEVV
+349 LMSQFLEHRKEVV
-362 TRRTRYDLRKARER
+362 TRRTRFDLRKARER
-376 VHILE
+376 AHILE
-381 GLRIALE
+381 GLRVALE
-388 HLDQVIQLIRAA
+388 QLDRVIELIRAA
-400 ESPAIAREQLMGLGL
+400 ESPAVAREQLI
-415 DTLAQVDDRTLS
+415 ATLS

-440 LQRLTALERGKI
+440 LQRLTALERDRI
-452 LQEHAELQQ
+452 LQELAELEQR
-461 KIVALEDILADEAK
+461 IIELEGILADEVK
-475 VRVIIKEE
+475 VRAIIKEE
-483 LLVIQE
+483 LLGIKD
-489 KYGDDRRTEIIEE
+489 KYGDERRTEIVEE

-516 VVVTVSHGGYIK
+516 VVVTVSRGGYIK

-564 HHYILC
+564 HHYILW

-582 YEIPEGMRAARGK
+582 YEIPEGTRASRGK
-595 ALVNLLQLEDGENVS
+595 ALVNLLQLDDGENIS
-610 AMVPVED
+610 AMVPVEE
-617 FTSARYV
+617 FASARYV

-631 LIKKTPLAAF
+631 LVKKTPLAAF

-652 SLDDNDELIAV
+652 SLDDGDELIAV
-663 RVTDGSQHIFLGTA
+663 RLTDGSQHIFLGTA
-677 DGKAIQFREAEVR
+677 DGQAIQFREADVR

-699 IGIDLEAGDVLVAM
+699 IGIDLEAGDAVVAM

-724 VCEHGHGKRTALD
+724 VCEHGHGKRTPLD

-767 TEADELMIMTSAG
+767 TEADELMIMTTVG

-795 NTQGVRLISLNDD
+795 NTQGVRLISLGDD
-808 DAVVCVATIE
+808 DAVASVATIE
-818 EEREVE
+818 EEREVG

>member
-1 MATDGRQ
+1 MATDARPTQ
-8 LQVNIED
+8 INIED

-20 FMDYAMSVIIARALP
+20 FLDYAMSVIIARALP
-35 DARDGLKPVHR
+35 DVRDGLKPVHR
-46 RVLLTLYDLNLTPD
+46 RALLTLYDLNLTPD

-67 KICGDVSGNYHPH
+67 KICGDISGNYHPH

-99 YPLVNGQGNYG
+99 YPLVDGQGNYG

-121 YTESRMTEICLE
+121 YTEARMTEICQE
-133 MLRDLDRETVDFV
+133 MLRDLEKETVDFV

-158 MPSAI
+158 LPSTI
-163 PNLLMNGSSGIAVGM
+163 PNLLMNGSAGIAVGM

-184 HNLREVVDGLLAL
+184 HNLCELVDGLVAMLA
-197 LDDPQISAA
+197 DPQISVAE
-206 DLLRLIPGPD
+206 LMRLIPGPD

-228 IREAYQTGRGLITM
+228 IREAYQSGRGLITM
-242 RARALIEQS
+242 RARALIEHS
-251 RRTSREQIII
+251 KRTSREQIII

-299 GMRVVIELGRGAQAE
+299 GMRVVIELARGAQAE

-339 NQPRIMPLKE
+339 NQPRIMPLAE
-349 LMRQFLEHRKEVV
+349 LMSQFLEHRKEVV
-362 TRRTRYDLRKARER
+362 TRRTRFDLRKSQER
-376 VHILE
+376 AHILE

-388 HLDQVIQLIRAA
+388 HLDQVIRLIRAA
-400 ESPAIAREQLMGLGL
+400 ESPAVAREQLI
-415 DTLAQVDDRTLS
+415 ATLS

-440 LQRLTALERGKI
+440 LQRLTALERDKI

-461 KIVALEDILADEAK
+461 TIIELEGILADELK
-475 VRVIIKEE
+475 VRSIVKEE
-483 LLVIQE
+483 LLAIKD
-489 KYGDDRRTEIIEE
+489 KYGDERRTEIVEE

-551 EEDFVEHFYIANT
+551 DEDFVEHFYIANT
-564 HHYILC
+564 HHYILW

-582 YEIPEGMRAARGK
+582 YEIPEGTRASKGK
-595 ALVNLLQLEDGENVS
+595 ALVNLLQLEDGENIS

-624 IMTTKRG
+624 VMTTKRG

-641 GNPRAGGIRAI
+641 GNPRTGGIRAI
-652 SLDDNDELIAV
+652 SLDDGDELIAV
-663 RVTDGSQHIFLGTA
+663 KLTDGSQHIFLGTA
-677 DGKAIQFREAEVR
+677 DGKAIQFREDGVR

-699 IGIDLEAGDVLVAM
+699 IGIDLEAGDALVAM

-724 VCEHGHGKRTALD
+724 VCEHGYGKRTALD

-767 TEADELMIMTSAG
+767 TEADELMIMTTAG

-808 DAVVCVATIE
+808 DAVASVATIE
-818 EEREVE
+818 EDGEVT
-824 DMV
+824 DML

>member
-1 MATDGRQ
+1 MATDARP
-8 LQVNIED
+8 LQINIED

-20 FMDYAMSVIIARALP
+20 FLDYAMSVIIARALP
-35 DARDGLKPVHR
+35 DVRDGLKPVHR
-46 RVLLTLYDLNLTPD
+46 RALLTLYDLNLTPD

-67 KICGDVSGNYHPH
+67 KICGDISGNYHPH

-86 PSLVRLAQ
+86 PSVVRLAQ
-94 PFAMR
+94 RFAMR
-99 YPLVNGQGNYG
+99 YPLVDGQGNYG

-121 YTESRMTEICLE
+121 YTEARMTEICQE
-133 MLRDLDRETVDFV
+133 MLRDLEKETVDFI

-158 MPSAI
+158 LPSTI
-163 PNLLMNGSSGIAVGM
+163 PNLLMNGSAGIAVGM

-184 HNLREVVDGLLAL
+184 HNLCELVDGLVAMLA
-197 LDDPQISAA
+197 DPWISVEE
-206 DLLRLIPGPD
+206 LIQLIPGPD

-228 IREAYQTGRGLITM
+228 IRDAYQSGRGLITM
-242 RARALIEQS
+242 RARALIEHS
-251 RRTSREQIII
+251 KRTSREQIII
-261 TEIPYQVNKAKLVEK
+261 TELPYQVNKAKLVEK

-299 GMRVVIELGRGAQAE
+299 GMRVVIELGRGAQGE

-349 LMRQFLEHRKEVV
+349 LMSQFLEHRKEVV
-362 TRRTRYDLRKARER
+362 TRRTRFDLRKARER
-376 VHILE
+376 AHILE
-381 GLRIALE
+381 GLRVALE
-388 HLDQVIQLIRAA
+388 QLDRVIELIRAA
-400 ESPAIAREQLMGLGL
+400 ESPAVAREQLI
-415 DTLAQVDDRTLS
+415 ATLS

-440 LQRLTALERGKI
+440 LQRLTALERDRI
-452 LQEHAELQQ
+452 LQELAELEQR
-461 KIVALEDILADEAK
+461 IIELEGILADEVK
-475 VRVIIKEE
+475 VRAIIKEE
-483 LLVIQE
+483 LLGIKD
-489 KYGDDRRTEIIEE
+489 KYGDERRTEIVEE

-516 VVVTVSHGGYIK
+516 VVVTVSRGGYIK

-564 HHYILC
+564 HHYILW

-582 YEIPEGMRAARGK
+582 YEIPEGTRASRGK
-595 ALVNLLQLEDGENVS
+595 ALVNLLQLDDGENIS
-610 AMVPVED
+610 AMVPVEE
-617 FTSARYV
+617 FASARYV

-631 LIKKTPLAAF
+631 LVKKTPLAAF

-652 SLDDNDELIAV
+652 SLDDDDELIAV
-663 RVTDGSQHIFLGTA
+663 RLTDGSQHIFLGTA
-677 DGKAIQFREAEVR
+677 DGQAIQFREADVR

-699 IGIDLEAGDVLVAM
+699 IGIDLEAGDAVVAM

-724 VCEHGHGKRTALD
+724 VCEHGHGKRTPLD

-767 TEADELMIMTSAG
+767 TEADELMIMTTAG

-795 NTQGVRLISLNDD
+795 NTQGVRLISLGDD
-808 DAVVCVATIE
+808 DAVASVATIE
-818 EEREVE
+818 EEREVG

>member
-1 MATDGRQ
+1 MATEARPMQ
-8 LQVNIED
+8 INIED

-20 FMDYAMSVIIARALP
+20 FLDYAMSVIIARALP
-35 DARDGLKPVHR
+35 DVRDGLKPVHR
-46 RVLLTLYDLNLTPD
+46 RALLTLYDLNLTPD

-67 KICGDVSGNYHPH
+67 KICGDISGNYHPH

-121 YTESRMTEICLE
+121 YTEARMTEICQE
-133 MLRDLDRETVDFV
+133 MLRDLEKETVDFA

-158 MPSAI
+158 LPSAI
-163 PNLLMNGSSGIAVGM
+163 PNLLMNGSAGIAVGM

-184 HNLREVVDGLLAL
+184 HNLGELVDGLVAMLA
-197 LDDPQISAA
+197 DPRISVEE
-206 DLLRLIPGPD
+206 LLRLIPGPD

-228 IREAYQTGRGLITM
+228 IRDAHQTGRGLITM
-242 RARALIEQS
+242 RARALVEQS
-251 RRTSREQIII
+251 KRTSREQVII

-299 GMRVVIELGRGAQAE
+299 GMRVVIELSRGAQAE

-349 LMRQFLEHRKEVV
+349 LMSQFLEHRREVV
-362 TRRTRYDLRKARER
+362 TRRTRFDLRKARER
-376 VHILE
+376 AHLLE
-381 GLRIALE
+381 GLKIALE
-388 HLDQVIQLIRAA
+388 QLDRVIELIRAA
-400 ESPAIAREQLMGLGL
+400 ESPAIARERLI
-415 DTLAQVDDRTLS
+415 AILS

-440 LQRLTALERGKI
+440 LQRLTALERDRI
-452 LQEHAELQQ
+452 LQELAELQQ
-461 KIVALEDILADEAK
+461 QIIELEAILADELK
-475 VRVIIKEE
+475 VRTIIREE
-483 LLVIQE
+483 LLAIKE
-489 KYGDDRRTEIIEE
+489 KYGDARRTEIIEE

-516 VVVTVSHGGYIK
+516 VVVTVSRGGYIK

-564 HHYILC
+564 HHYILW

-582 YEIPEGMRAARGK
+582 YEIPEGMRASRGK
-595 ALVNLLQLEDGENVS
+595 ALVNLLQLDDGETIS

-624 IMTTKRG
+624 IMTSKRG

-641 GNPRAGGIRAI
+641 GNPRTGGIRAI
-652 SLDDNDELIAV
+652 SLDDGDELIAV
-663 RVTDGSQHIFLGTA
+663 KLTDGSQHIFLGTA
-677 DGKAIQFREAEVR
+677 DGQAIQFREADVR

-699 IGIDLEAGDVLVAM
+699 IGIDLEPGDALVAM

-724 VCEHGHGKRTALD
+724 VCEHGYGKRTSLD

-767 TEADELMIMTSAG
+767 TEADELLIMTTSG

-795 NTQGVRLISLNDD
+795 NTQGVRLISLSDD
-808 DAVVCVATIE
+808 DAVASVATIAE
-818 EEREVE
+818 EHEVG
-824 DMV
+824 DVV

>member
-20 FMDYAMSVIIARALP
+20 FLDYAMSVIIARALP

-99 YPLVNGQGNYG
+99 YPLVDGQGNYG

-121 YTESRMTEICLE
+121 YTEARMTEICLE
-133 MLRDLDRETVDFV
+133 MLRDLDKETVDFV
-146 PNYDG
+146 PNYDA

-158 MPSAI
+158 LPAAI

-184 HNLREVVDGLLAL
+184 HNLRELVDGLAAL
-197 LDDPQISAA
+197 LDDPAISVEE
-206 DLLRLIPGPD
+206 LMRLIPGPD

-228 IREAYQTGRGLITM
+228 IREAYRTGRGLITM
-242 RARALIEQS
+242 RARAIIERS
-251 RRTSREQIII
+251 RRSGREQIII

-299 GMRVVIELGRGAQAE
+299 GLRVVIELARGAQAE
-314 VVLNQLYKQTPMQS
+314 VILNQLYKQTPMQS

-339 NQPRIMPLKE
+339 NQPRIMSLKE
-349 LMRQFLEHRKEVV
+349 LMVQFLEHRKEVV
-362 TRRTRYDLRKARER
+362 TRRTRFELRKARER
-376 VHILE
+376 AHILD
-381 GLRIALE
+381 GLRVALD
-388 HLDQVIQLIRAA
+388 HLDRVIQLVRAA
-400 ESPAIAREQLMGLGL
+400 ESPAAAREQLIATLG
-415 DTLAQVDDRTLS
+415 

-440 LQRLTALERGKI
+440 LQRLTALERDKI
-452 LQEHAELQQ
+452 VQEHVELQH
-461 KIVALEDILADEAK
+461 KIRDLEATLADEAK
-475 VRVIIKEE
+475 VRAIIKQE
-483 LLVIQE
+483 LLDIKA
-489 KYGDDRRTEIIEE
+489 KYGDARRTEIVEE
-502 AVELNIEDLIPQED
+502 AAELNIEDLIPQED

-528 RTPARVYRSQHR
+528 RTPARLYRSQHR

-570 FTNIGK
+570 FTNVGK

-582 YEIPEGMRAARGK
+582 YEIPEGTRTSKGK
-595 ALVNLLQLEDGENVS
+595 ALVNLLQLEDGESIS
-610 AMVPVED
+610 AMVPVAD
-617 FTSARYV
+617 FISARYV
-624 IMTTKRG
+624 VMATRRG

-641 GNPRAGGIRAI
+641 ANPRAGGIRAI
-652 SLDDNDELIAV
+652 SLDDGDELIAV
-663 RVTDGSQHIFLGTA
+663 KLTDGAQHIFLGTA
-677 DGKAIQFREAEVR
+677 GGKAIQFREEEVR
-690 PMGRTARGV
+690 PMGRSARGV
-699 IGIDLEAGDVLVAM
+699 IGIDLEAGDAVVAM
-713 EVVNP
+713 EVVSP

-724 VCEHGHGKRTALD
+724 VCEHGYGKRTALD

-767 TEADELMIMTSAG
+767 TEGDELMIMTTAG
-780 NLIRLPVR
+780 NLIRLPVH

-795 NTQGVRLISLNDD
+795 NTQGVRLISLNHD
-808 DAVVCVATIE
+808 DAVACVATIE
-818 EEREVE
+818 EEREVV
-824 DMV
+824 DVV

>member
-1 MATDGRQ
+1 MATDARP
-8 LQVNIED
+8 LQINIED

-20 FMDYAMSVIIARALP
+20 FLDYAMSVIIARALP
-35 DARDGLKPVHR
+35 DVRDGLKPVHR
-46 RVLLTLYDLNLTPD
+46 RALLTLYDLNLTPD

-67 KICGDVSGNYHPH
+67 KICGDISGNYHPH

-86 PSLVRLAQ
+86 PSVVRLAQ
-94 PFAMR
+94 RFAMR
-99 YPLVNGQGNYG
+99 YPLVDGQGNYG

-121 YTESRMTEICLE
+121 YTEARMTEICQE
-133 MLRDLDRETVDFV
+133 MLRDLEKETVDFI

-158 MPSAI
+158 LPSTI
-163 PNLLMNGSSGIAVGM
+163 PNLLMNGSAGIAVGM

-184 HNLREVVDGLLAL
+184 HNLCELVDGLVAMLV
-197 LDDPQISAA
+197 DPWISIEE
-206 DLLRLIPGPD
+206 LMQSIPGPD

-228 IREAYQTGRGLITM
+228 IRDAYQSGRGLITM
-242 RARALIEQS
+242 RARALIEHS
-251 RRTSREQIII
+251 KRTSREQIII
-261 TEIPYQVNKAKLVEK
+261 TELPYQVNKAKLVEK

-299 GMRVVIELGRGAQAE
+299 GMRVVIELGRGAQGE

-349 LMRQFLEHRKEVV
+349 LMSQFLEHRKEVV
-362 TRRTRYDLRKARER
+362 TRRTRFDLRKARER
-376 VHILE
+376 AHILE
-381 GLRIALE
+381 GLRVALE
-388 HLDQVIQLIRAA
+388 QLDRVIELIRAA
-400 ESPAIAREQLMGLGL
+400 ESPAVAREQLI
-415 DTLAQVDDRTLS
+415 ATLS

-440 LQRLTALERGKI
+440 LQRLTALERDRI
-452 LQEHAELQQ
+452 LQELAELQQ
-461 KIVALEDILADEAK
+461 RIIELEGILADEVK
-475 VRVIIKEE
+475 VRAIIKEE
-483 LLVIQE
+483 LLGIKD
-489 KYGDDRRTEIIEE
+489 KYGDERRTEIVEE

-516 VVVTVSHGGYIK
+516 VVVTVSRGGYIK

-564 HHYILC
+564 HHYILW

-582 YEIPEGMRAARGK
+582 YEIPEGTRASRGK
-595 ALVNLLQLEDGENVS
+595 ALVNLLQLDDGENIS
-610 AMVPVED
+610 AMVPVEE
-617 FTSARYV
+617 FASARYV
-624 IMTTKRG
+624 IMITKRG
-631 LIKKTPLAAF
+631 LVKKTPLVAF

-652 SLDDNDELIAV
+652 SLDDGDELIAV
-663 RVTDGSQHIFLGTA
+663 KLTDGSQHIFLGTA
-677 DGKAIQFREAEVR
+677 DGQAIQFREADVR

-699 IGIDLEAGDVLVAM
+699 IGIDLEAGDAVVAM

-767 TEADELMIMTSAG
+767 TEADELMIMTTAG

-795 NTQGVRLISLNDD
+795 NTQGVRLISLGDD
-808 DAVVCVATIE
+808 DAVASVATIE
-818 EEREVE
+818 EEREVG

>member
-1 MATDGRQ
+1 MATEARPTQ
-8 LQVNIED
+8 INIED

-35 DARDGLKPVHR
+35 DVRDGLKPVHR
-46 RVLLTLYDLNLTPD
+46 RALLTLYDLNLTPD

-67 KICGDVSGNYHPH
+67 KICGDISGNYHPH

-86 PSLVRLAQ
+86 PSVVRLAQ
-94 PFAMR
+94 RFAMR
-99 YPLVNGQGNYG
+99 YPLVDGQGNYG

-121 YTESRMTEICLE
+121 YTEARMTEICQE
-133 MLRDLDRETVDFV
+133 MLRDLEKETVDFV
-146 PNYDG
+146 SNYDG

-158 MPSAI
+158 LPSTI
-163 PNLLMNGSSGIAVGM
+163 PNLLMNGSAGIAVGM

-184 HNLREVVDGLLAL
+184 HNLSELVDGLVTLLA
-197 LDDPQISAA
+197 DPQISVEE
-206 DLLRLIPGPD
+206 LMQLIPGPD

-228 IREAYQTGRGLITM
+228 IREAYQSGRGLITM

-251 RRTSREQIII
+251 KRTSREQIIV
-261 TEIPYQVNKAKLVEK
+261 TELPYQVNKAKLVEK

-299 GMRVVIELGRGAQAE
+299 GMRVVIELSRGAQGE
-314 VVLNQLYKQTPMQS
+314 VVLNQLYKQTLMQS

-349 LMRQFLEHRKEVV
+349 LMSQFLEHRKEVV
-362 TRRTRYDLRKARER
+362 TRRTRFDLRKARER
-376 VHILE
+376 AHILE

-388 HLDQVIQLIRAA
+388 HLDQVIQLVRAA
-400 ESPAIAREQLMGLGL
+400 ESPASAREQLI
-415 DTLAQVDDRTLS
+415 ATLS

-440 LQRLTALERGKI
+440 LQRLTALERDKI
-452 LQEHAELQQ
+452 LQEHEELQQ
-461 KIVALEDILADEAK
+461 KIIELESILADELK
-475 VRVIIKEE
+475 VRAIIKDE
-483 LLVIQE
+483 LLGMKD
-489 KYGDDRRTEIIEE
+489 KYGDERRTEIVEE
-502 AVELNIEDLIPQED
+502 AVELNIEDLIPQEE
-516 VVVTVSHGGYIK
+516 VVVTVSRGGYIK

-540 GGKGIKAMETK
+540 GGRGIKAMETK
-551 EEDFVEHFYIANT
+551 EEDLVEHFYIANT
-564 HHYILC
+564 HHYILW

-582 YEIPEGMRAARGK
+582 YAIPDGTRISRGK
-595 ALVNLLQLEDGENVS
+595 ALVNLLQLEEGETIS

-624 IMTTKRG
+624 IMTTKCG

-641 GNPRAGGIRAI
+641 GNPRTGGIRAI
-652 SLDDNDELIAV
+652 SLDDDDELIAV
-663 RVTDGSQHIFLGTA
+663 KLTDGSQHIFLGTA
-677 DGKAIQFREAEVR
+677 DGKAIQFREADVR
-690 PMGRTARGV
+690 AMGRTARGV
-699 IGIDLEAGDVLVAM
+699 IGIDLEAGDALVAM

-724 VCEHGHGKRTALD
+724 VCEHGYGKRTPLD

-767 TEADELMIMTSAG
+767 TEADELMIMTTSG
-780 NLIRLPVR
+780 NLIRLPVH
-788 ELAVISR
+788 ELTVISR
-795 NTQGVRLISLNDD
+795 NTQGVRLIALHDD
-808 DAVVCVATIE
+808 DAVASVATIA
-818 EEREVE
+818 E
-824 DMV
+824 DVDVADML